1 MSNLGEFYFPIKRE
15 QLLEISTDNR
25 FVLNEDLV
33 ADEETEA
40 TLTGRLD
47 DLEMSLQSD
56 VNSIYSQDTFSHV
69 YRLMISFSKCS
80 QKLKLKILEIFSKFF
95 VKFTSNFEKFFE
107 NGIDYQQNNSKEWRN
122 IFKMYIFSIEWLT
135 ENILQFFKNKAKEIK
150 KGRRRQKG
158 LAPAKKQKEK
168 QTKKKK
174 LLEDNNQLSSDPEDA
189 NDPKELNGRINEK
202 LKIVLGCLENIC
214 LFPLKELFKNKII
227 DDEVIS
233 LMIKICFDI
242 LEIGTETKDTKNKA
256 LIFKILQSIISHFQS
271 NTDIQLV
278 MVRLTTKIV
287 NLIYNQE
294 DLVTPLSEFIV
305 QCLSGESNLNRMAID
320 IIQEVSKTVFED
332 NSMESQGL
340 RNVAKFLIF
349 LSERSSKIIYN
360 NITTLLQF
368 FDCGSY
374 IIRNA
379 IVEMM
384 GYVIVNFLCKL
395 DDVND
400 IEVRNNYNK
409 AKINFIDLLLKR
421 IYDKSP
427 FCRAK
432 VLQTFEKLCE
442 KNTIDIGTYLKLLI
456 EATGRLKDEKSI
468 VRKRAIS
475 LIGKII
481 SMYIIIYKCDHF
493 YNREEIKVMI
503 DLYRQK
509 IAEKEEKIKFLE
521 NDDKINPENAEQN
534 KAEKD
539 LLNEEIS
546 KNDELIDYFKSFY
559 EVLDNIDQVVPCVT
573 QLLSSRTVSD
583 VQESIDLF
591 LTLHHYRVESSEK
604 GIRKMLVL
612 IMKNETSIKKKVI
625 DAFSEIFFNDEKYTK
640 EIQAAQIIHFCSQLN
655 YSEYTCVDELL
666 KNLIE
671 HKQIHKDVFKEI
683 WKILIKNPK
692 NEIKNI
698 KAKDLNDLN
707 QKIKQIELES
717 ITAMRIINISSNYK
731 PEIIQINSDSYI
743 RKLTSILNVDKNEQI
758 NWTNV
763 KFGLEGLVK
772 IYQTNKDPTKNCLIA
787 IAKALVRTYGKAR
800 NDWFIAAK
808 EFIDTIFKLFPEPE
822 QMSQYLIIKLS
833 IPFFTTNDEE
843 QNKETKDKF
852 KTQNI
857 YPQAPSD
864 LSSSINGDYT
874 SNKAK
879 DNLNM
884 MTPLKLAQLIFVV
897 GHIALNMII
906 YGENLENKIKKKYS
920 QKEKD
925 KNRSSSKKKKKNDKE
940 DEKDKEKEKEFD
952 DINNIVGG
960 QEAEVDL
967 NISLIHKIIDE
978 DLLIKNLIAKFVP
991 IIITIAKSTLNCR
1004 SEELESNMLL
1014 YKSAIMSY
1022 CKLMLINQDFC
1033 KNNIHFIFDLLNND
1047 TIPSDLKLNVCL
1059 SFGDLVNR
1067 FPNIMISEVNK
1078 FFEGLHSPHKEVVKY
1093 TLTVISHL
1101 VLNDMLKMKGEVVDI
1116 CMLLDH
1122 KDPSI
1127 KTHVQIFFNE
1137 INNKGNNV
1145 IYNIIPKA
1153 LARLSNEFKSLE
1165 YSKFKTIAQTLLKY
1179 VDKEKHIEGLMDKLF
1194 VKLKN
1199 SQDILEWR
1207 NNTFVLSELNYNTE
1221 KILVK
1226 FLQSYSEIIDKN
1238 DDNIDVKEN
1247 LAKIFSKLEKIQN
1260 LSESVLANLKE
1271 CKEKIFKGE
1280 KFKVYNSKYKNH
1292 SNGSSNRTSK
1302 RGSKRSSRSSSQE
1315 RGALPPKRTHR
1326 QIDLDKIDEEI
1337 NEGIE
1342 ENEKLDMNVLADKRK
1357 KGNKKKN
1364 EDKKKDKSKDKKGKR
1379 KKRNKSKNSSE
1390 NESEEE
1396 DYDDDDEDY
1405 DENEG

>member
-1 MSNLGEFYFPIKRE
+1 MSDLGEFYFPIKRE

-25 FVLNEDLV
+25 FILSEDLV
-33 ADEETEA
+33 ADEETEMS
-40 TLTGRLD
+40 LTGRLD
-47 DLEMSLQSD
+47 ELEMAFQSE
-56 VNSIYSQDTFSHV
+56 VTSIYSQDTFSHV
-69 YRLMISFSKCS
+69 FRLMSSFAKCS
-80 QKLKLKILEIFSKFF
+80 SKLKMKILEILSKYFSKFA
-95 VKFTSNFEKFFE
+95 SHFEKFFD
-107 NGIDYQQNNSKEWRN
+107 NGLDFQQNNSKKWRN
-122 IFKMYIFSIEWLT
+122 VFKIFVFSIEWLT
-135 ENILQFFKNKAKEIK
+135 ENILIFYKNRAKEIK

-158 LAPAKKQKEK
+158 AVQPTKKAKEKNTKQKN
-168 QTKKKK
+168 K
-174 LLEDNNQLSSDPEDA
+174 LLEDNNQLSSDGEEA
-189 NDPKELNGRINEK
+189 ADPKEINGRINDK
-202 LKIVLGCLENIC
+202 LKHILSSLENIC
-214 LFPLKELFKNKII
+214 IQPLKELFKNKII
-227 DDEVIS
+227 EDECIS
-233 LMIKICFDI
+233 LMIKINFDA
-242 LEIGTETKDTKNKA
+242 LEIGTETKDTRNKA
-256 LIFKILQSIISHFQS
+256 LIFKVLQSIISHFQT
-271 NTDIQLV
+271 NTNIELV

-287 NLIYNQE
+287 NLIYAQE

-332 NSMESQGL
+332 NSMEGQGI

-368 FDCGSY
+368 FDCPSY
-374 IIRNA
+374 VIRNA

-384 GYVIVNFLCKL
+384 GHVIINFLCKL
-395 DDVND
+395 DDIND
-400 IEVRNNYNK
+400 IEVRNNYTK

-432 VLQTFEKLCE
+432 VLQTFERLCE
-442 KNTIDIGTYLKLLI
+442 KNTIDIGTYLKLLK
-456 EATGRLKDEKSI
+456 EATGRLRDEKSI

-475 LIGKII
+475 LVGRIIG
-481 SMYIIIYKCDHF
+481 MYIIIYKCDHF
-493 YNREEIKVMI
+493 YNRNEIKVMI
-503 DLYRQK
+503 DVYRQK
-509 IAEKEEKIKFLE
+509 IAEKEEKIKELD
-521 NDDKINPENAEQN
+521 NDDKINPDKIEQN

-539 LLNEEIS
+539 ALNEEIS
-546 KNDELIDYFKSFY
+546 KNDELIDYFNSFY
-559 EVLDNIDQVVPCVT
+559 EVLDNIDMVVPCVT

-583 VQESIDLF
+583 VIESIDLF

-612 IMKNETSIKKKVI
+612 IMKNENSIKKKVI
-625 DAFSEIFFNDEKYTK
+625 DAFSDIYFNNDKQTK
-640 EIQAAQIIHFCSQLN
+640 EIQAAGIIHFCSQLN

-692 NEIKNI
+692 NEMKNI
-698 KAKDLNDLN
+698 KAKDLADLN
-707 QKIKQIELES
+707 NKLKQIELES
-717 ITAMRIINISSNYK
+717 ITAMRIINMASNYK
-731 PEIIQINSDSYI
+731 PEIIRINSDSYI
-743 RKLTSILNVDKNEQI
+743 RKLMSILNVDKNEEI
-758 NWTNV
+758 NWSSV
-763 KFGLEGLVK
+763 KYGLEGLVK
-772 IYQTNKDPTKNCLIA
+772 IYQTNKDPTKNCLIS
-787 IAKALVRTYGKAR
+787 IAKALVRTYGNAH
-800 NDWFIAAK
+800 NDWFIACK

-833 IPFFTTNDEE
+833 MPFFISNEEE

-857 YPQAPSD
+857 FPQAPSD
-864 LSSSINGDYT
+864 LSSSINGDLT
-874 SNKAK
+874 PNKAK
-879 DNLNM
+879 DKDSINQ

-906 YGENLENKIKKKYS
+906 YGENLEATIKKKFS
-920 QKEKD
+920 QKERN
-925 KNRSSSKKKKKNDKE
+925 KNKSSKKKKKKNEDDEEAGENDE
-940 DEKDKEKEKEFD
+940 
-952 DINNIVGG
+952 INNIVGG

-978 DLLIKNLIAKFVP
+978 DLLVKNLISKYVP
-991 IIITIAKSTLNCR
+991 MISSIAKATLKCKA
-1004 SEELESNMLL
+1004 EDLEKNMLL

-1022 CKLMLINQDFC
+1022 CKLMLINSDFC
-1033 KNNIHFIFDLLNND
+1033 KNNINFIFDLLNND

-1078 FFEGLHSPHKEVVKY
+1078 FFEGLHSPHTDVVKY

-1127 KTHVQIFFNE
+1127 RTHVQTFFNE

-1165 YSKFKTIAQTLLKY
+1165 YSKFKTIAITLLKY

-1194 VKLKN
+1194 VKLRN
-1199 SQDILEWR
+1199 STDNLEWR
-1207 NNTFVLSELNYNTE
+1207 NNTFVLSELNYNSE
-1221 KILVK
+1221 KILIK
-1226 FLQSYSEIIDKN
+1226 FLQSYNDIRDKN
-1238 DDNIDVKEN
+1238 DDLPEVKEN
-1247 LAKIFSKLEKIQN
+1247 LAKIFSKLERIQN
-1260 LSESVLANLKE
+1260 LSEAVLNNLKE

-1280 KFKVYNSKYKNH
+1280 KYKVYNSKYK
-1292 SNGSSNRTSK
+1292 SNSVGSSQRSSRN
-1302 RGSKRSSRSSSQE
+1302 GSKRSSRSGSQE
-1315 RGALPPKRTHR
+1315 RNGPAKRTHK
-1326 QIDLDKIDEEI
+1326 QIDLAKIDEEI

-1342 ENEKLDMNVLADKRK
+1342 DNEKQNNMNVLA
-1357 KGNKKKN
+1357 NKKKGGKKKSS
-1364 EDKKKDKSKDKKGKR
+1364 DKKKNTKNKPKK
-1379 KKRNKSKNSSE
+1379 KKRNKSKNSS
-1390 NESEEE
+1390 SSSS
-1396 DYDDDDEDY
+1396 DEDY
-1405 DENEG
+1405 DGNE

>member
-1 MSNLGEFYFPIKRE
+1 LSDLGEFYFPIKRE
-15 QLLEISTDNR
+15 QLLEPANDSR
-25 FVLNEDLV
+25 FCLNQDLV

-40 TLTGRLD
+40 TLCGRLD
-47 DLEMSLQSD
+47 DLESYLRNDVTSLY
-56 VNSIYSQDTFSHV
+56 NEDTFSHV
-69 YRLMISFSKCS
+69 YRLMSSFSKCS
-80 QKLKLKILEIFSKFF
+80 QKLRTKILDILSKYFT
-95 VKFTSNFEKFFE
+95 KFTVNLEKFFD
-107 NGIDYQQNNSKEWRN
+107 NGIDFQQNNSKKWRN
-122 IFKMYIFSIEWLT
+122 NFKMYLFSIDWLT
-135 ENILQFFKNKAKEIK
+135 ENILAIYKNRAKEIK

-158 LAPAKKQKEK
+158 GAPQAKKPKEK
-168 QTKKKK
+168 GGKQKKK
-174 LLEDNNQLSSDPEDA
+174 LLDENDQLNSDNEEE
-189 NDPKELNGRINEK
+189 DPKELNGKVNEK
-202 LKIVLGCLENIC
+202 LRLILNCLENFC
-214 LFPLKELFKNKII
+214 HFNLKELFKNKTV
-227 DDEVIS
+227 DDEIVS
-233 LMIKICFDI
+233 LMIKITFDI
-242 LEIGTETKDTKNKA
+242 LEIATETKDTKNKPI
-256 LIFKILQSIISHFQS
+256 IFKLLQNIISNFQS

-287 NLIYNQE
+287 NLIYSQE
-294 DLVTPLSEFIV
+294 DLVVPLSEFIV
-305 QCLSGESNLNRMAID
+305 QCLTGESNLNRMAID
-320 IIQEVSKTVFED
+320 IIQEVAKTVFED
-332 NSMESQGL
+332 SSIEGQGMK
-340 RNVAKFLIF
+340 NVARFLTF
-349 LSERSSKIIYN
+349 LSERSSKIIYI

-384 GYVIVNFLCKL
+384 GNVIINFLCRL
-395 DDVND
+395 DDIND
-400 IEVRNNYNK
+400 VEVRNNYNK

-427 FCRAK
+427 YCRAK

-456 EATGRLKDEKSI
+456 EATGRLRDEKSI

-493 YNREEIKVMI
+493 YNRNEIKVMI
-503 DLYRQK
+503 DVYRQK
-509 IAEKEEKIKFLE
+509 IAEKEEKIKMLE
-521 NDDKINPENAEQN
+521 REEANNPENKDQH
-534 KAEKD
+534 KVEKD
-539 LLNEEIS
+539 ILNEEIS

-573 QLLSSRTVSD
+573 SLLSSRTVSD

-612 IMKNETSIKKKVI
+612 IMKNENSIKKKVI
-625 DAFSEIFFNDEKYTK
+625 DAFSDIYFNDEKFTK
-640 EIQAAQIIHFCSQLN
+640 EQQAAGIIQFCSQLN
-655 YSEYTCVDELL
+655 YSEFTCVEMLF
-666 KNLIE
+666 KNLI
-671 HKQIHKDVFKEI
+671 HQKRVHKDIFKEI

-692 NEIKNI
+692 NELKNI

-707 QKIKQIELES
+707 AKIKQIELES
-717 ITAMRIINISSNYK
+717 ITAMRIINIASNYK
-731 PEIIQINSDSYI
+731 PEIIRINSDSYI
-743 RKLTSILNVDKNEQI
+743 RKLTAILNVDKNEDI
-758 NWTNV
+758 NWSSV

-772 IYQTNKDPTKNCLIA
+772 IYLTNKDPTKHCLIQ
-787 IAKALVRTYGKAR
+787 ISKALVRAYGNAK

-808 EFIDTIFKLFPEPE
+808 EFVDTIFKLFTEPE

-833 IPFFTTNDEE
+833 LPFFTTDDEE

-852 KTQNI
+852 KTHNI
-857 YPQAPSD
+857 YPHAPSD
-864 LSSSINGDYT
+864 LSSSVNGDVPEK
-874 SNKAK
+874 NK
-879 DNLNM
+879 DNSLGS
-884 MTPLKLAQLIFVV
+884 MTPLRLAQLIFVV

-906 YGENLENKIKKKYS
+906 YGENLEATVKKKFA
-920 QKEKD
+920 QKENS
-925 KNRSSSKKKKKNDKE
+925 KNKNANANAQKKKKKVVNNNNK
-940 DEKDKEKEKEFD
+940 DEEEKEKENEND
-952 DINNIVGG
+952 EINNIVGG

-978 DLLIKNLIAKFVP
+978 DLLVKNLIAKYVP
-991 IIITIAKSTLNCR
+991 IITTIAKSTLKCK
-1004 SEELESNMLL
+1004 SEELEKNLLL

-1022 CKLMLINQDFC
+1022 CKLMLINQEFC
-1033 KNNIHFIFDLLNND
+1033 KNNIGFIFDLLNND
-1047 TIPSDLKLNVCL
+1047 GIPSDLKLNVCL

-1067 FPNIMISEVNK
+1067 FPNIMITEVNK
-1078 FFEGLHSPHKEVVKY
+1078 FFDGLHSPHKDVVKY

-1127 KTHVQIFFNE
+1127 RTHVQTFFNE

-1165 YSKFKTIAQTLLKY
+1165 YSKFKTIAITLLKY

-1199 SQDILEWR
+1199 STDSIEWR

-1221 KILVK
+1221 KTLVK
-1226 FLQSYSEIIDKN
+1226 FLQSYSEIINKS
-1238 DDNIDVKEN
+1238 DDSQEVKEN

-1260 LSESVLANLKE
+1260 LPDNVLNNMKE
-1271 CKEKIFKGE
+1271 CKKKIFKGE
-1280 KFKVYNSKYKNH
+1280 KFSYNSKYK
-1292 SNGSSNRTSK
+1292 SNSPGSSPNSSK
-1302 RGSKRSSRSSSQE
+1302 NSSRNESPE
-1315 RGALPPKRTHR
+1315 KILPKRTHK
-1326 QIDLDKIDEEI
+1326 QMAGDEDNEDDKKKKGSKNKD
-1337 NEGIE
+1337 NKKKKG
-1342 ENEKLDMNVLADKRK
+1342 KKGGKKKKRK
-1357 KGNKKKN
+1357 KTKDSSDDT
-1364 EDKKKDKSKDKKGKR
+1364 EDEVS
-1379 KKRNKSKNSSE
+1379 
-1390 NESEEE
+1390 
-1396 DYDDDDEDY
+1396 Y
-1405 DENEG
+1405 DESDD

>member
-1 MSNLGEFYFPIKRE
+1 MSDLGEFYFPIKRE

-25 FVLNEDLV
+25 FVLNEELV

-40 TLTGRLD
+40 TLSGRLD
-47 DLEMSLQSD
+47 ELEISLEND
-56 VNSIYSQDTFSHV
+56 VNSLYDQDTFAHL
-69 YRLMISFSKCS
+69 YRLMTSFSKCS
-80 QKLKLKILEIFSKFF
+80 QKLKIKILDILSKYFSKF
-95 VKFTSNFEKFFE
+95 TTNFEKFFE
-107 NGIDYQQNNSKEWRN
+107 NGIDYQQNNSKKWRN
-122 IFKMYIFSIEWLT
+122 VYKIYLFSVDWLT
-135 ENILQFFKNKAKEIK
+135 ENILHYYKNRAKEIK
-150 KGRRRQKG
+150 RGRRRQKG
-158 LAPAKKQKEK
+158 LAPGKKQKEK
-168 QTKKKK
+168 NTKQKKK
-174 LLEDNNQLSSDPEDA
+174 LLEDNQLSSDAEDVS
-189 NDPKELNGRINEK
+189 DPKEYNNRVNDK
-202 LKIVLGCLENIC
+202 LKLILTCLENIC

-227 DDEVIS
+227 EDEVIS
-233 LMIKICFDI
+233 IMIKICFDI
-242 LEIGTETKDTKNKA
+242 LETATETKDTRNKI
-256 LIFKILQSIISHFQS
+256 LIFQVLQSIISHFQS
-271 NTDIQLV
+271 NTNIQVVLIK
-278 MVRLTTKIV
+278 LTATIV
-287 NLIYNQE
+287 NLIYGQE

-332 NSMESQGL
+332 NSIESQGL

-384 GYVIVNFLCKL
+384 GFVIINFLCKL
-395 DDVND
+395 DDIND
-400 IEVRNNYNK
+400 VEVRNNYNK

-427 FCRAK
+427 YCRAK

-475 LIGKII
+475 LIDKII

-493 YNREEIKVMI
+493 YNRDEIKVMI
-503 DLYRQK
+503 DVYRQK

-521 NDDKINPENAEQN
+521 KDDKLNPENKEQN

-539 LLNEEIS
+539 ILNEEIS

-612 IMKNETSIKKKVI
+612 IMKNENSIKKKVI
-625 DAFSEIFFNDEKYTK
+625 DAFSEIYFNDEKYTK
-640 EIQAAQIIHFCSQLN
+640 EIQAAGIIHFCSQLN
-655 YSEYTCVDELL
+655 YSEYTCVDELF
-666 KNLIE
+666 KNLLE
-671 HKQIHKDVFKEI
+671 QKRIHKDVFKEI

-698 KAKDLNDLN
+698 NAKDLSDLKA
-707 QKIKQIELES
+707 KIKQIELES
-717 ITAMRIINISSNYK
+717 ITAMRIINIASNYK
-731 PEIIQINSDSYI
+731 PEIIRINSDSYI
-743 RKLTSILNVDKNEQI
+743 KKLNSILNVENNQQI
-758 NWTNV
+758 NWSNV

-772 IYQTNKDPTKNCLIA
+772 IYQTNKDPTKNCLIQ
-787 IAKALVRTYGKAR
+787 IAKSLVRTYGKAN

-808 EFIDTIFKLFPEPE
+808 EFIDTIFKLFTEPE

-833 IPFFTTNDEE
+833 MPFFATNDEE

-864 LSSSINGDYT
+864 LSSSINGEYT
-874 SNKAK
+874 PNKV
-879 DNLNM
+879 NLSFNT

-906 YGENLENKIKKKYS
+906 YGENLEATIKKKFN
-920 QKEKD
+920 QKEKS
-925 KNRSSSKKKKKNDKE
+925 KSTSSNKKKNNKDNKDNE
-940 DEKDKEKEKEFD
+940 DNEKD

-967 NISLIHKIIDE
+967 SISLIHKIIDE
-978 DLLIKNLIAKFVP
+978 DLLVNNLISKYVP
-991 IIITIAKSTLNCR
+991 MITTIAKATLKCK
-1004 SEELESNMLL
+1004 SEELESNILL

-1022 CKLMLINQDFC
+1022 CKLMLINPDFC
-1033 KNNIHFIFDLLNND
+1033 KNNISFIFDLLNND
-1047 TIPSDLKLNVCL
+1047 EIPSDLKLNVCL

-1067 FPNIMISEVNK
+1067 FPNIMITEVNK

-1101 VLNDMLKMKGEVVDI
+1101 VLNDMLKLKGEVVDI

-1127 KTHVQIFFNE
+1127 RIHVQTFFNE

-1153 LARLSNEFKSLE
+1153 LARLSNEFKSLD
-1165 YSKFKTIAQTLLKY
+1165 YAKFKTIAITLLKY

-1199 SQDILEWR
+1199 STDIVEWR

-1221 KILVK
+1221 KILIK
-1226 FLQSYSEIIDKN
+1226 FLQSYSEIKDKN
-1238 DDNIDVKEN
+1238 DDNQDVKEN
-1247 LAKIFSKLEKIQN
+1247 LAKIFMKLEKIQN
-1260 LSESVLANLKE
+1260 LSENALSNLKE
-1271 CKEKIFKGE
+1271 AKEKIFKGE
-1280 KFKVYNSKYKNH
+1280 KFKVYNSKYK
-1292 SNGSSNRTSK
+1292 SNSKGSSSRSSRN
-1302 RGSKRSSRSSSQE
+1302 GSKRSSRSNSQE
-1315 RGALPPKRTHR
+1315 RGVLPKRTHR
-1326 QIDLDKIDEEI
+1326 QIDLAKIDEEI

-1342 ENEKLDMNVLADKRK
+1342 ENERIDMNMLAERK
-1357 KGNKKKN
+1357 KGKIKKRV
-1364 EDKKKDKSKDKKGKR
+1364 EDKKQVKSKEKKPKK
-1379 KKRNKSKNSSE
+1379 KKRNKSKNSSDMD
-1390 NESEEE
+1390 SE
-1396 DYDDDDEDY
+1396 DDEDY
-1405 DENEG
+1405 DGSED

>member
-1 MSNLGEFYFPIKRE
+1 MSDLGEFYFPIKRE
-15 QLLEISTDNR
+15 QLLEVSSDNR

-40 TLTGRLD
+40 TLGTRFD
-47 DLEMSLQSD
+47 DLEMNFQSD
-56 VNSIYSQDTFSHV
+56 VNSIYSQDTFAHV

-80 QKLKLKILEIFSKFF
+80 TKLKLKILDLFTKYFT
-95 VKFTSNFEKFFE
+95 KFTANFEKFFE
-107 NGIDYQQNNSKEWRN
+107 NGLDFQQNNSRKWRN

-135 ENILQFFKNKAKEIK
+135 ENLVMFFKNRTKEIK
-150 KGRRRQKG
+150 KVRRRQKG
-158 LAPAKKQKEK
+158 MAPNDKKKKEK
-168 QTKKKK
+168 ATKKKK
-174 LLEDNNQLSSDPEDA
+174 LLEENQLNSDNEDTA
-189 NDPKELNGRINEK
+189 DPKELSGRINDK
-202 LKIVLGCLENIC
+202 LKIILVCLENIC
-214 LFPLKELFKNKII
+214 LFPLKELFKNKLIE
-227 DDEVIS
+227 DEAIS

-242 LEIGTETKDTKNKA
+242 LEIGTEARDSKNKEK
-256 LIFKILQSIISHFQS
+256 IFKALQSIISHFQT

-287 NLIYNQE
+287 NLIYNQD

-332 NSMESQGL
+332 TSMEGQGL
-340 RNVAKFLIF
+340 KNVAKFLIY
-349 LSERSSKIIYN
+349 LSERASKIIYN

-384 GYVIVNFLCKL
+384 GHVIVNFLCKL
-395 DDVND
+395 DDIND
-400 IEVRNNYNK
+400 VEIRNNYNK
-409 AKINFIDLLLKR
+409 AKVYFIDLLLKR

-432 VLQTFEKLCE
+432 VLFTFEKLCE
-442 KNTIDIGTYLKLLI
+442 KNAIDISTYLKLLV
-456 EATGRLKDEKSI
+456 EATGRLRDEKSM

-475 LIGKII
+475 LIDKII
-481 SMYIIIYKCDHF
+481 HMYIIIYKCDHF
-493 YNREEIKVMI
+493 YNRDEIKKMI
-503 DLYRQK
+503 DIYRGK

-521 NDDKINPENAEQN
+521 NDDKINPTNQEQN
-534 KAEKD
+534 KVEKD
-539 LLNEEIS
+539 LLNDEIA

-573 QLLSSRTVSD
+573 QLLNSRTSSD

-591 LTLHHYRVESSEK
+591 LTLHNYRVESSEK

-612 IMKNETSIKKKVI
+612 IMKNENAIKKKVI
-625 DAFSEIFFNDEKYTK
+625 DAFTEIYFNNDKFTK
-640 EIQAAQIIHFCSQLN
+640 EIQAAKIIHFCSQLN
-655 YSEYTCVDELL
+655 YSEYTCVDQVF

-671 HKQIHKDVFKEI
+671 HKQINKDVFKEI

-698 KAKDLNDLN
+698 KANDLNELN
-707 QKIKQIELES
+707 QKIRQIELES
-717 ITAMRIINISSNYK
+717 ITAMRIINIASNYK
-731 PEIIQINSDSYI
+731 PEIIRINSDAYI
-743 RKLTSILNVDKNEQI
+743 RKLISILSVEKNEEI
-758 NWTNV
+758 NWQSV

-772 IYQTNKDPTKNCLIA
+772 IYQTNKDPTKNCLIS
-787 IAKALVRTYGKAR
+787 IAKALVRTYGNAK

-833 IPFFTTNDEE
+833 MPFFATNDEE

-857 YPQAPSD
+857 FPQAPSD
-864 LSSSINGDYT
+864 LSSSVNGDVT
-874 SNKAK
+874 PNKPK
-879 DNLNM
+879 DNTINM

-906 YGENLENKIKKKYS
+906 YGENLEATIKKKFT
-920 QKEKD
+920 QKERNKA
-925 KNRSSSKKKKKNDKE
+925 KSSSKKKKKAE
-940 DEKDKEKEKEFD
+940 EEKDNENDE
-952 DINNIVGG
+952 INNIVGG

-978 DLLIKNLIAKFVP
+978 DLLVKNLIAKYVP
-991 IIITIAKSTLNCR
+991 IITTIAKSTLKCK

-1033 KNNIHFIFDLLNND
+1033 KNNISFIFDLLNND

-1067 FPNIMISEVNK
+1067 FPNIMITEVNK
-1078 FFEGLHSPHKEVVKY
+1078 FFDGLHSPHKEVVKY

-1127 KTHVQIFFNE
+1127 RNHVQTFFNE

-1165 YSKFKTIAQTLLKY
+1165 YSKFKTIAITLLKY

-1194 VKLKN
+1194 AKLKSSTDN
-1199 SQDILEWR
+1199 LEWR
-1207 NNTFVLSELNYNTE
+1207 NDTFVLSELNYNTE
-1221 KILVK
+1221 KTLAK

-1238 DDNIDVKEN
+1238 DDNQEVKEN
-1247 LAKIFSKLEKIQN
+1247 LAKIFGKLERIQN
-1260 LSESVLANLKE
+1260 LSDSVLANLKD
-1271 CKEKIFKGE
+1271 CKEKLFKGE
-1280 KFKVYNSKYKNH
+1280 KFKFHNSKYKSN
-1292 SNGSSNRTSK
+1292 SNGSSNRSSK
-1302 RGSKRSSRSSSQE
+1302 HGSKKSSRSGSQE
-1315 RGALPPKRTHR
+1315 RNLPPKRSHR
-1326 QIDLDKIDEEI
+1326 QIDLAKIDEEI
-1337 NEGIE
+1337 NEGME
-1342 ENEKLDMNVLADKRK
+1342 ENEK
-1357 KGNKKKN
+1357 N
-1364 EDKKKDKSKDKKGKR
+1364 EANADKKKKKKTKSKDKKGK
-1379 KKRNKSKNSSE
+1379 KKKKKESSD
-1390 NESEEE
+1390 ESEDSNDIEYDEE
-1396 DYDDDDEDY
+1396 D
-1405 DENEG
+1405 

>member
-1 MSNLGEFYFPIKRE
+1 MSDLGEFYFPIKRE

-25 FVLNEDLV
+25 FILSEDLV
-33 ADEETEA
+33 ADEETEMS
-40 TLTGRLD
+40 LTGRLD
-47 DLEMSLQSD
+47 ELEMAFQSE
-56 VNSIYSQDTFSHV
+56 VTSIYSQDTFSHV
-69 YRLMISFSKCS
+69 FRLMSSFAKCS
-80 QKLKLKILEIFSKFF
+80 SKLKMKILEILSKYFSKFA
-95 VKFTSNFEKFFE
+95 SHFEKFFD
-107 NGIDYQQNNSKEWRN
+107 NGLDFQQNNSKKWRN
-122 IFKMYIFSIEWLT
+122 VFKIFVFSIEWLT
-135 ENILQFFKNKAKEIK
+135 ENILIFYKNRAKEIK

-158 LAPAKKQKEK
+158 AVQPTKKAKEKNTKQKN
-168 QTKKKK
+168 K
-174 LLEDNNQLSSDPEDA
+174 LLEDNNQLSSDGEEA
-189 NDPKELNGRINEK
+189 ADPKEINGRINDK
-202 LKIVLGCLENIC
+202 LKHILSSLENIC
-214 LFPLKELFKNKII
+214 IQPLKELFKNKII
-227 DDEVIS
+227 EDECIS
-233 LMIKICFDI
+233 LMIKINFDA
-242 LEIGTETKDTKNKA
+242 LEIGTETKDTRNKA
-256 LIFKILQSIISHFQS
+256 LIFKVLQSIISHFQT
-271 NTDIQLV
+271 NTNIELV

-287 NLIYNQE
+287 NLIYAQE

-332 NSMESQGL
+332 NSMEGQGI

-368 FDCGSY
+368 FDCPSY
-374 IIRNA
+374 VIRNA

-384 GYVIVNFLCKL
+384 GHVIVNFLCKL
-395 DDVND
+395 DDIND
-400 IEVRNNYNK
+400 IEVRNNYTK

-432 VLQTFEKLCE
+432 VLQTFERLCE
-442 KNTIDIGTYLKLLI
+442 KNTIDIGTYLKLLK
-456 EATGRLKDEKSI
+456 EATGRLRDEKSI

-475 LIGKII
+475 LVGRIIG
-481 SMYIIIYKCDHF
+481 MYIIIYKCDHF
-493 YNREEIKVMI
+493 YNRNEIKVMI
-503 DLYRQK
+503 DVYRQK
-509 IAEKEEKIKFLE
+509 IAEKEEKIKELD
-521 NDDKINPENAEQN
+521 NDDKINPDKIEQN

-539 LLNEEIS
+539 ALNEEIS
-546 KNDELIDYFKSFY
+546 KNDELIDYFNSFY
-559 EVLDNIDQVVPCVT
+559 EVLDNIDMVVPCVT

-583 VQESIDLF
+583 VIESIDLF

-612 IMKNETSIKKKVI
+612 IMKNENSIKKKVI
-625 DAFSEIFFNDEKYTK
+625 DAFSDIYFNNDKQTK
-640 EIQAAQIIHFCSQLN
+640 EIQAAGIIHFCSQLN

-692 NEIKNI
+692 NEMKNI
-698 KAKDLNDLN
+698 KAKDLADLN
-707 QKIKQIELES
+707 NKLKQIELES
-717 ITAMRIINISSNYK
+717 ITAMRIINMASNYK
-731 PEIIQINSDSYI
+731 PEIIRINSDSYI
-743 RKLTSILNVDKNEQI
+743 RKLMSILNVDKNEEI
-758 NWTNV
+758 NWSSV
-763 KFGLEGLVK
+763 KYGLEGLVK
-772 IYQTNKDPTKNCLIA
+772 IYQTNKDPTKNCLIS
-787 IAKALVRTYGKAR
+787 IAKALVRTYGNAH
-800 NDWFIAAK
+800 NDWFIACK

-833 IPFFTTNDEE
+833 MPFFISNEEE

-857 YPQAPSD
+857 FPQAPSD
-864 LSSSINGDYT
+864 LSSSINGDLT
-874 SNKAK
+874 PNKAK
-879 DNLNM
+879 DKDSINQ

-906 YGENLENKIKKKYS
+906 YGENLEATIKKKFS
-920 QKEKD
+920 QKERN
-925 KNRSSSKKKKKNDKE
+925 KNKSSKKKKKKNEDDEEAGENDE
-940 DEKDKEKEKEFD
+940 
-952 DINNIVGG
+952 INNIVGG

-978 DLLIKNLIAKFVP
+978 DLLVKNLISKYVP
-991 IIITIAKSTLNCR
+991 MISSIAKATLKCKA
-1004 SEELESNMLL
+1004 EDLEKNMLL

-1022 CKLMLINQDFC
+1022 CKLMLINSDFC
-1033 KNNIHFIFDLLNND
+1033 KNNINFIFDLLNND

-1078 FFEGLHSPHKEVVKY
+1078 FFEGLHSPHTDVVKY

-1127 KTHVQIFFNE
+1127 RTHVQTFFNE

-1165 YSKFKTIAQTLLKY
+1165 YSKFKTIAITLLKY

-1194 VKLKN
+1194 VKLRN
-1199 SQDILEWR
+1199 STDNLEWR
-1207 NNTFVLSELNYNTE
+1207 NNTFVLSELNYNSE
-1221 KILVK
+1221 KILIK
-1226 FLQSYSEIIDKN
+1226 FLQSYNDIRDKN
-1238 DDNIDVKEN
+1238 DDLPEVKEN
-1247 LAKIFSKLEKIQN
+1247 LAKIFSKLERIQN
-1260 LSESVLANLKE
+1260 LSEAVLNNLKE

-1280 KFKVYNSKYKNH
+1280 KYKVYNSKYK
-1292 SNGSSNRTSK
+1292 SNSVGSSQRSSRN
-1302 RGSKRSSRSSSQE
+1302 GSKRSSRSGSQE
-1315 RGALPPKRTHR
+1315 RNGPAKRTHK
-1326 QIDLDKIDEEI
+1326 QIDLAKIDEEI

-1342 ENEKLDMNVLADKRK
+1342 DNEKQNNMNVLA
-1357 KGNKKKN
+1357 NKKKGGKKKSS
-1364 EDKKKDKSKDKKGKR
+1364 DKKKNTKNKPKK
-1379 KKRNKSKNSSE
+1379 KKRNKSKNSS
-1390 NESEEE
+1390 SSSS
-1396 DYDDDDEDY
+1396 DEDY
-1405 DENEG
+1405 DGND

>member
-1 MSNLGEFYFPIKRE
+1 MSDLGEFYFPIKRE

-25 FVLNEDLV
+25 FVLNEELV

-40 TLTGRLD
+40 TLSGRLD
-47 DLEMSLQSD
+47 DLEMSFQND
-56 VNSIYSQDTFSHV
+56 INSIYSQDTFSHV

-80 QKLKLKILEIFSKFF
+80 QKLKLKILDIFSKYFS
-95 VKFTSNFEKFFE
+95 KFTSSFEKFFD
-107 NGIDYQQNNSKEWRN
+107 NGIEYQQNNSKQWRN
-122 IFKMYIFSIEWLT
+122 TYKIYIFSMDWLT
-135 ENILQFFKNKAKEIK
+135 ENVLVFYKNKAKEIK

-158 LAPAKKQKEK
+158 VGAKKRDKTTK
-168 QTKKKK
+168 QKKK
-174 LLEDNNQLSSDPEDA
+174 LLEDNNQLSSDAEDA
-189 NDPKELNGRINEK
+189 SDPKELNNRINEK
-202 LKIVLGCLENIC
+202 LKIILNCLENIC

-242 LEIGTETKDTKNKA
+242 LEIGTETKDSKNKA
-256 LIFKILQSIISHFQS
+256 SIFKVLQSVISHFQS

-340 RNVAKFLIF
+340 RNVAKFLTF

-384 GYVIVNFLCKL
+384 GNVIINFLCKL
-395 DDVND
+395 DDIEDV
-400 IEVRNNYNK
+400 EVRNNYNK

-442 KNTIDIGTYLKLLI
+442 KNTIDINTYLKLLV
-456 EATGRLKDEKSI
+456 EATGRLKDEKSM

-475 LIGKII
+475 LIDRII

-503 DLYRQK
+503 DVYRQK

-521 NDDKINPENAEQN
+521 NDDKINPENSEQN
-534 KAEKD
+534 KIEKD

-573 QLLSSRTVSD
+573 QLLNSRSISD
-583 VQESIDLF
+583 VQQSIDLF
-591 LTLHHYRVESSEK
+591 LTLHNYRIESSEK

-612 IMKNETSIKKKVI
+612 IMKNENSIKKKVI
-625 DAFSEIFFNDEKYTK
+625 DAFSDIFFNDDKYTK
-640 EIQAAQIIHFCSQLN
+640 EIQAAGLIHFCSQLN

-666 KNLIE
+666 KNLLE
-671 HKQIHKDVFKEI
+671 HKEIHKDVFKEI
-683 WKILIKNPK
+683 WKILIKNSK

-698 KAKDLNDLN
+698 KAKDINDLN

-717 ITAMRIINISSNYK
+717 ITAMRIINIASNYK
-731 PEIIQINSDSYI
+731 PEIIRINSDSYI
-743 RKLTSILNVDKNEQI
+743 KKLMSILQVEKNEEI
-758 NWTNV
+758 NWQSV
-763 KFGLEGLVK
+763 KYGLEGLVK
-772 IYQTNKDPTKNCLIA
+772 IYQTNKDPTKTCLIA
-787 IAKALVRTYGKAR
+787 IAKALVRTYGRAK

-833 IPFFTTNDEE
+833 MPFFASNDEE
-843 QNKETKDKF
+843 QNNETKDKF
-852 KTQNI
+852 RTQNI
-857 YPQAPSD
+857 YPQAPSE
-864 LSSSINGDYT
+864 LSSSLNGDYT
-874 SNKAK
+874 PNKSKDSNI
-879 DNLNM
+879 NM

-906 YGENLENKIKKKYS
+906 YGENLEATIKKKFS
-920 QKEKD
+920 QKEN
-925 KNRSSSKKKKKNDKE
+925 KNNKTSSKKKKNKNNE
-940 DEKDKEKEKEFD
+940 EEKDNEKENEEL
-952 DINNIVGG
+952 NNIVGG
-960 QEAEVDL
+960 KEAEIDL

-978 DLLIKNLIAKFVP
+978 DLLVKHLIAKYVP
-991 IIITIAKSTLNCR
+991 IIKTIAITTLKCR
-1004 SEELESNMLL
+1004 AEELESNMLL

-1033 KNNIHFIFDLLNND
+1033 KNNIQFIFDLLNND
-1047 TIPSDLKLNVCL
+1047 IIPSDLKLNVCL

-1067 FPNIMISEVNK
+1067 FPNIMISEVSK

-1127 KTHVQIFFNE
+1127 RSHVQTFFNE

-1153 LARLSNEFKSLE
+1153 LARLSNEFKSLD
-1165 YSKFKTIAQTLLKY
+1165 YSKFKTIANTLLKY

-1199 SQDILEWR
+1199 STDNLEWR

-1238 DDNIDVKEN
+1238 DDNPEVKEN
-1247 LAKIFSKLEKIQN
+1247 LAKIFSKLERIPN

-1280 KFKVYNSKYKNH
+1280 KFKVYNSKYK
-1292 SNGSSNRTSK
+1292 SNSIGSSNKTSK

-1315 RGALPPKRTHR
+1315 RNMPAKRTHR
-1326 QIDLDKIDEEI
+1326 QIDLAKIDEEI
-1337 NEGIE
+1337 NEGME
-1342 ENEKLDMNVLADKRK
+1342 ENEKGEMKVLADKRR
-1357 KGNKKKN
+1357 NKKKP
-1364 EDKKKDKSKDKKGKR
+1364 EDKKKTKSKDKKGNK
-1379 KKRNKSKNSSE
+1379 KKRNKSKNSSDM
-1390 NESEEE
+1390 ESEE
-1396 DYDDDDEDY
+1396 YDDDDDDY
-1405 DENEG
+1405 DGIEE

>member
-1 MSNLGEFYFPIKRE
+1 MSDLGEFYFPIKRE

-25 FVLNEDLV
+25 FILSEDLV
-33 ADEETEA
+33 ADEETEMS
-40 TLTGRLD
+40 LTGRLD
-47 DLEMSLQSD
+47 ELEMAFQSE
-56 VNSIYSQDTFSHV
+56 VTSIYSQDTFSHV
-69 YRLMISFSKCS
+69 FRLMSSFAKCS
-80 QKLKLKILEIFSKFF
+80 SKLKMKILEILSKYFSKFA
-95 VKFTSNFEKFFE
+95 SHFEKFFD
-107 NGIDYQQNNSKEWRN
+107 NGLDFQQNNSKKWRN
-122 IFKMYIFSIEWLT
+122 VFKIFVFSIEWLT
-135 ENILQFFKNKAKEIK
+135 ENILIFYKNRAKEIK

-158 LAPAKKQKEK
+158 AVQPTKKAKEKSTKQKN
-168 QTKKKK
+168 K
-174 LLEDNNQLSSDPEDA
+174 LLEDNNQLSSDGEEA
-189 NDPKELNGRINEK
+189 ADPKEINGRINDK
-202 LKIVLGCLENIC
+202 LKHILSSLENIC
-214 LFPLKELFKNKII
+214 IQPLKELFKNKII
-227 DDEVIS
+227 EDECIS
-233 LMIKICFDI
+233 LMIKINFDA
-242 LEIGTETKDTKNKA
+242 LEIGTETKDTRNKA
-256 LIFKILQSIISHFQS
+256 LIFKVLQSIISHFQT
-271 NTDIQLV
+271 NTNIELV

-287 NLIYNQE
+287 NLIYAQE

-332 NSMESQGL
+332 NSMEGQGI

-368 FDCGSY
+368 FDCPSY
-374 IIRNA
+374 VIRNA

-384 GYVIVNFLCKL
+384 GHVIVNFLCKL
-395 DDVND
+395 DDIND
-400 IEVRNNYNK
+400 IEVRNNYTK

-432 VLQTFEKLCE
+432 VLQTFERLCE
-442 KNTIDIGTYLKLLI
+442 KNTIDIGTYLKLLK
-456 EATGRLKDEKSI
+456 EATGRLRDEKSI

-475 LIGKII
+475 LVGRIIG
-481 SMYIIIYKCDHF
+481 MYIIIYKCDHF
-493 YNREEIKVMI
+493 YNRNEIKVMI
-503 DLYRQK
+503 DVYRQK
-509 IAEKEEKIKFLE
+509 IAEKEEKIKELD
-521 NDDKINPENAEQN
+521 NDDKINPDKIEQN

-539 LLNEEIS
+539 ALNEEIS
-546 KNDELIDYFKSFY
+546 KNDELIDYFNSFY
-559 EVLDNIDQVVPCVT
+559 EVLDNIDMVVPCVT

-583 VQESIDLF
+583 VIESIDLF

-612 IMKNETSIKKKVI
+612 IMKNENSIKKKVI
-625 DAFSEIFFNDEKYTK
+625 DAFSDIYFNNDKQTK
-640 EIQAAQIIHFCSQLN
+640 EIQAAGIIHFCSQLN

-692 NEIKNI
+692 NEMKNI
-698 KAKDLNDLN
+698 KAKDLADLN
-707 QKIKQIELES
+707 NKLKQIELES
-717 ITAMRIINISSNYK
+717 ITAMRIINMASNYK
-731 PEIIQINSDSYI
+731 PEIIRINSDSYI
-743 RKLTSILNVDKNEQI
+743 RKLMSILNVDKNEEI
-758 NWTNV
+758 NWSSV
-763 KFGLEGLVK
+763 KYGLEGLVK
-772 IYQTNKDPTKNCLIA
+772 IYQTNKDPTKNCLIS
-787 IAKALVRTYGKAR
+787 IAKALVRTYGNAH
-800 NDWFIAAK
+800 NDWFIACK

-833 IPFFTTNDEE
+833 MPFFISNEEE

-857 YPQAPSD
+857 FPQAPSD
-864 LSSSINGDYT
+864 LSSSINGDLT
-874 SNKAK
+874 PNKAK
-879 DNLNM
+879 DKDSINQ

-906 YGENLENKIKKKYS
+906 YGENLEATIKKKFS
-920 QKEKD
+920 QKERN
-925 KNRSSSKKKKKNDKE
+925 KNKSSKKKKKKNEDDEEAGENDE
-940 DEKDKEKEKEFD
+940 
-952 DINNIVGG
+952 INNIVGG

-978 DLLIKNLIAKFVP
+978 DLLVKNLISKYVP
-991 IIITIAKSTLNCR
+991 MISSIAKATLKCKA
-1004 SEELESNMLL
+1004 EDLEKNMLL

-1022 CKLMLINQDFC
+1022 CKLMLINSDFC
-1033 KNNIHFIFDLLNND
+1033 KNNINFIFDLLNND

-1078 FFEGLHSPHKEVVKY
+1078 FFEGLHSPHTDVVKY

-1127 KTHVQIFFNE
+1127 RTHVQTFFNE

-1165 YSKFKTIAQTLLKY
+1165 YSKFKTIAITLLKY

-1194 VKLKN
+1194 VKLRN
-1199 SQDILEWR
+1199 STDNLEWR
-1207 NNTFVLSELNYNTE
+1207 NNTFVLSELNYNSE
-1221 KILVK
+1221 KILIK
-1226 FLQSYSEIIDKN
+1226 FLQSYNDIRDKN
-1238 DDNIDVKEN
+1238 DDLPEVKEN
-1247 LAKIFSKLEKIQN
+1247 LAKIFSKLERIQN
-1260 LSESVLANLKE
+1260 LSEAVLNNLKE

-1280 KFKVYNSKYKNH
+1280 KYKVYNSKYK
-1292 SNGSSNRTSK
+1292 SNSVGSSQRSSRN
-1302 RGSKRSSRSSSQE
+1302 GSKRSSRSGSQE
-1315 RGALPPKRTHR
+1315 RNGPAKRTHK
-1326 QIDLDKIDEEI
+1326 QIDLAKIDEEI

-1342 ENEKLDMNVLADKRK
+1342 DNEKQNNMNVLA
-1357 KGNKKKN
+1357 NKKKGGKKKSS
-1364 EDKKKDKSKDKKGKR
+1364 DKKKNTKNKPKK
-1379 KKRNKSKNSSE
+1379 KKRNKSKNSS
-1390 NESEEE
+1390 SSSS
-1396 DYDDDDEDY
+1396 DEDY
-1405 DENEG
+1405 DGNE

>member
-1 MSNLGEFYFPIKRE
+1 MSDLGEFYFPIKRE

-25 FVLNEDLV
+25 FVLSEDLV
-33 ADEETEA
+33 ADEETEMS
-40 TLTGRLD
+40 LGGRLD
-47 DLEMSLQSD
+47 ELEMAFSSE
-56 VNSIYSQDTFSHV
+56 VTSIYSQDTFSHV

-80 QKLKLKILEIFSKFF
+80 PKLKMKILEILSKYFSKFT
-95 VKFTSNFEKFFE
+95 KEFEKFFD
-107 NGIDYQQNNSKEWRN
+107 NGLDFQQNNSKKWRN
-122 IFKMYIFSIEWLT
+122 VFKIFIFSIEWLT
-135 ENILQFFKNKAKEIK
+135 ENILLFFKNKAKDIK

-158 LAPAKKQKEK
+158 AAQPTKKAKEKNTKQKN
-168 QTKKKK
+168 K
-174 LLEDNNQLSSDPEDA
+174 LLEDNNQLSSDNEEG
-189 NDPKELNGRINEK
+189 DPKEVNNKINDK
-202 LKIVLGCLENIC
+202 LKHILSSLENIC
-214 LFPLKELFKNKII
+214 LQPLKELFKNKII
-227 DDEVIS
+227 EDECIS
-233 LMIKICFDI
+233 LMIKINFDA
-242 LEIGTETKDTKNKA
+242 LEIGTETKDTKNKS
-256 LIFKILQSIISHFQS
+256 LIFKVLQSIISHFQT
-271 NTDIQLV
+271 NTNIELV

-287 NLIYNQE
+287 NLIYSQE

-332 NSMESQGL
+332 NSMEGQGI

-349 LSERSSKIIYN
+349 LSERASKIIYN

-368 FDCGSY
+368 FDCPSY
-374 IIRNA
+374 VIRNA

-384 GYVIVNFLCKL
+384 GHVIVNFLCKL
-395 DDVND
+395 DDIND

-432 VLQTFEKLCE
+432 VLQTFERLCE
-442 KNTIDIGTYLKLLI
+442 KNTIDIGTYLKLLK
-456 EATGRLKDEKSI
+456 EATGRLRDEKSI

-475 LIGKII
+475 LVGRIIG
-481 SMYIIIYKCDHF
+481 MYIIIYKCDHF
-493 YNREEIKVMI
+493 YNRNEIKVMI
-503 DLYRQK
+503 DVYRQK

-521 NDDKINPENAEQN
+521 NDDKINPDNIEQN
-534 KAEKD
+534 KVEKD
-539 LLNEEIS
+539 ALNEEIS
-546 KNDELIDYFKSFY
+546 KNDELIDYFNSFY
-559 EVLDNIDQVVPCVT
+559 EVLDNIDMVVPCVT

-583 VQESIDLF
+583 VLESIDLF
-591 LTLHHYRVESSEK
+591 LNLHNYRVESSEK

-612 IMKNETSIKKKVI
+612 IMKNENSIKKKVI
-625 DAFSEIFFNDEKYTK
+625 DAFSDIYFNNEKQTK
-640 EIQAAQIIHFCSQLN
+640 EIQAAGIIHFCSQLN

-692 NEIKNI
+692 NEMKNI
-698 KAKDLNDLN
+698 KAKDLTDLN
-707 QKIKQIELES
+707 NKLKQIELES
-717 ITAMRIINISSNYK
+717 ITAMRIINMASNYK
-731 PEIIQINSDSYI
+731 PEIIRINSDSYI
-743 RKLTSILNVDKNEQI
+743 RKLMSILNVEKNEEI
-758 NWTNV
+758 NWSSV
-763 KFGLEGLVK
+763 KYGLEGLVK
-772 IYQTNKDPTKNCLIA
+772 IYQTNKDPTKNCLIS
-787 IAKALVRTYGKAR
+787 IAKALVRTYGKAH
-800 NDWFIAAK
+800 NDWFIACK

-833 IPFFTTNDEE
+833 MPFFASNDEE
-843 QNKETKDKF
+843 LNKETKDKF

-857 YPQAPSD
+857 FPQAPSD
-864 LSSSINGDYT
+864 LSSSINGDLT
-874 SNKAK
+874 PNKVKDK
-879 DNLNM
+879 DNINM

-906 YGENLENKIKKKYS
+906 YGENLEATIKKKFS
-920 QKEKD
+920 QKER
-925 KNRSSSKKKKKNDKE
+925 KNKNTTSKKKKKKNDE
-940 DEKDKEKEKEFD
+940 DD
-952 DINNIVGG
+952 DEGENDEINNVVGG
-960 QEAEVDL
+960 QEAEVDM

-978 DLLIKNLIAKFVP
+978 ELLSKNLISKYVP
-991 IIITIAKSTLNCR
+991 MISSIAKATLKCKT
-1004 SEELESNMLL
+1004 EDLESNMLL

-1022 CKLMLINQDFC
+1022 CKLMLINADFC
-1033 KNNIHFIFDLLNND
+1033 KNNINFIFDLLNND
-1047 TIPSDLKLNVCL
+1047 SIPSDLKLNVCL

-1101 VLNDMLKMKGEVVDI
+1101 ALNDMLKMKGEVVDI

-1127 KTHVQIFFNE
+1127 RTHVQTFFNE

-1194 VKLKN
+1194 AKLRN
-1199 SQDILEWR
+1199 TTDNLEWR
-1207 NNTFVLSELNYNTE
+1207 NNTFVLSELNYNSE
-1221 KILVK
+1221 KLLTK
-1226 FLQSYSEIIDKN
+1226 FLQSYSEIRDKN
-1238 DDNIDVKEN
+1238 DDLPEVKEN
-1247 LAKIFSKLEKIQN
+1247 LAKIFSKLERIQN
-1260 LSESVLANLKE
+1260 LPENVLNNLKD

-1280 KFKVYNSKYKNH
+1280 KFKFNSKYK
-1292 SNGSSNRTSK
+1292 SNSVGSSQ
-1302 RGSKRSSRSSSQE
+1302 RSSRNASKKSSRSGSQE
-1315 RGALPPKRTHR
+1315 RGGPAKRTHR
-1326 QIDLDKIDEEI
+1326 QIDLAKIDEEI

-1342 ENEKLDMNVLADKRK
+1342 ENEKNGNMNVLAKK
-1357 KGNKKKN
+1357 KGGKKKSS
-1364 EDKKKDKSKDKKGKR
+1364 DKKKKASKGGGGANKSKK
-1379 KKRNKSKNSSE
+1379 KKRNKSKNSS
-1390 NESEEE
+1390 SSSS
-1396 DYDDDDEDY
+1396 DDEDY
-1405 DENEG
+1405 DGKE

>member
-1 MSNLGEFYFPIKRE
+1 MSDLGEFYFPIKRE

-25 FVLNEDLV
+25 FILSEDLV
-33 ADEETEA
+33 ADEETEMS
-40 TLTGRLD
+40 LTGRLD
-47 DLEMSLQSD
+47 ELEMAFQSE
-56 VNSIYSQDTFSHV
+56 VTSIYSQDTFSHV
-69 YRLMISFSKCS
+69 FRLMSSFAKCS
-80 QKLKLKILEIFSKFF
+80 SKLKMKILEILSKYFSKFA
-95 VKFTSNFEKFFE
+95 SHFEKFFD
-107 NGIDYQQNNSKEWRN
+107 NGLDFQQNNSKKWRN
-122 IFKMYIFSIEWLT
+122 VFKIFVFSIEWLT
-135 ENILQFFKNKAKEIK
+135 ENILIFYKNRAKEIK

-158 LAPAKKQKEK
+158 AVQPTKKAKEKNTKQKN
-168 QTKKKK
+168 K
-174 LLEDNNQLSSDPEDA
+174 LLEDNNQLSSDGEEA
-189 NDPKELNGRINEK
+189 ADPKEVNGRINDK
-202 LKIVLGCLENIC
+202 LKHILSSLENIC
-214 LFPLKELFKNKII
+214 IQPLKELFKNKII
-227 DDEVIS
+227 EDECIS
-233 LMIKICFDI
+233 LMIKINFDA
-242 LEIGTETKDTKNKA
+242 LEIGTETKDTRNKA
-256 LIFKILQSIISHFQS
+256 LIFKVLQSIISHFQT
-271 NTDIQLV
+271 NTNIELV

-287 NLIYNQE
+287 NLIYAQE

-332 NSMESQGL
+332 NSMEGQGI

-368 FDCGSY
+368 FDCPSY
-374 IIRNA
+374 VIRNA

-384 GYVIVNFLCKL
+384 GHVIVNFLCKL
-395 DDVND
+395 DDIND
-400 IEVRNNYNK
+400 IEVRNNYTK

-432 VLQTFEKLCE
+432 VLQTFERLCE
-442 KNTIDIGTYLKLLI
+442 KNTIDIGTYLKLLK
-456 EATGRLKDEKSI
+456 EATGRLRDEKSI

-475 LIGKII
+475 LVGRIIG
-481 SMYIIIYKCDHF
+481 MYIIIYKCDHF
-493 YNREEIKVMI
+493 YNRNEIKVMI
-503 DLYRQK
+503 DVYRQK
-509 IAEKEEKIKFLE
+509 IAEKEEKIKELD
-521 NDDKINPENAEQN
+521 NDDKINPDKIEQN

-539 LLNEEIS
+539 ALNEEIS
-546 KNDELIDYFKSFY
+546 KNDELIDYFNSFY
-559 EVLDNIDQVVPCVT
+559 EVLDNIDMVVPCVT

-583 VQESIDLF
+583 VIESIDLF

-612 IMKNETSIKKKVI
+612 IMKNENSIKKKVI
-625 DAFSEIFFNDEKYTK
+625 DAFSDIYFNNDKQTK
-640 EIQAAQIIHFCSQLN
+640 EIQAAGIIHFCSQLN

-692 NEIKNI
+692 NEMKNI
-698 KAKDLNDLN
+698 KAKDLADLN
-707 QKIKQIELES
+707 NKLKQIELES
-717 ITAMRIINISSNYK
+717 ITAMRIINMASNYK
-731 PEIIQINSDSYI
+731 PEIIRINSDSYI
-743 RKLTSILNVDKNEQI
+743 RKLMSILNVDKNEEI
-758 NWTNV
+758 NWSSV
-763 KFGLEGLVK
+763 KYGLEGLVK
-772 IYQTNKDPTKNCLIA
+772 IYQTNKDPTKNCLIS
-787 IAKALVRTYGKAR
+787 IAKALVRTYGNAH
-800 NDWFIAAK
+800 NDWFIACK

-833 IPFFTTNDEE
+833 MPFFISNEEE

-857 YPQAPSD
+857 FPQAPSD
-864 LSSSINGDYT
+864 LSSSINGDLT
-874 SNKAK
+874 PNKAK
-879 DNLNM
+879 DKDSINQ

-906 YGENLENKIKKKYS
+906 YGENLEATIKKKFS
-920 QKEKD
+920 QKERN
-925 KNRSSSKKKKKNDKE
+925 KNKSSKKKKKKNEDDEEAGENDE
-940 DEKDKEKEKEFD
+940 
-952 DINNIVGG
+952 INNIVGG

-978 DLLIKNLIAKFVP
+978 DLLVKNLISKYVP
-991 IIITIAKSTLNCR
+991 MISSIAKATLKCKA
-1004 SEELESNMLL
+1004 EDLEKNMLL

-1022 CKLMLINQDFC
+1022 CKLMLINSDFC
-1033 KNNIHFIFDLLNND
+1033 KNNINFIFDLLNND

-1078 FFEGLHSPHKEVVKY
+1078 FFEGLHSPHTDVVKY

-1127 KTHVQIFFNE
+1127 RTHVQTFFNE

-1165 YSKFKTIAQTLLKY
+1165 YSKFKTIAITLLKY

-1194 VKLKN
+1194 VKLRN
-1199 SQDILEWR
+1199 STDNLEWR
-1207 NNTFVLSELNYNTE
+1207 NNTFVLSELNYNSE
-1221 KILVK
+1221 KILIK
-1226 FLQSYSEIIDKN
+1226 FLQSYNDIRDKN
-1238 DDNIDVKEN
+1238 DDLPEVKEN
-1247 LAKIFSKLEKIQN
+1247 LAKIFSKLERIQN
-1260 LSESVLANLKE
+1260 LSEAVLNNLKE

-1280 KFKVYNSKYKNH
+1280 KYKVYNSKYK
-1292 SNGSSNRTSK
+1292 SNSVGSSQRSSRN
-1302 RGSKRSSRSSSQE
+1302 GSKRSSRSGSQE
-1315 RGALPPKRTHR
+1315 RNGPAKRTHK
-1326 QIDLDKIDEEI
+1326 QIDLAKIDEEI

-1342 ENEKLDMNVLADKRK
+1342 DNEKQNNMNVLA
-1357 KGNKKKN
+1357 NKKKGGKKKSS
-1364 EDKKKDKSKDKKGKR
+1364 DKKKNTKNKPKK
-1379 KKRNKSKNSSE
+1379 KKRNKSKNSS
-1390 NESEEE
+1390 SSSS
-1396 DYDDDDEDY
+1396 DEDY
-1405 DENEG
+1405 DGNE

>member
-1 MSNLGEFYFPIKRE
+1 MSDLGEFYFPIKRE

-25 FVLNEDLV
+25 FILSEDLV
-33 ADEETEA
+33 ADEETEMS
-40 TLTGRLD
+40 LTGRLD
-47 DLEMSLQSD
+47 ELEMAFQSE
-56 VNSIYSQDTFSHV
+56 VTSIYSQDTFSHV
-69 YRLMISFSKCS
+69 FRLMSSFAKCS
-80 QKLKLKILEIFSKFF
+80 SKLKMKILEILSKYFSKFA
-95 VKFTSNFEKFFE
+95 SHFEKFFD
-107 NGIDYQQNNSKEWRN
+107 NGLDFQQNNSKKWRN
-122 IFKMYIFSIEWLT
+122 VFKIFVFSIEWLT
-135 ENILQFFKNKAKEIK
+135 ENILIFYKNRAKEIK

-158 LAPAKKQKEK
+158 AVQPTKKAKEKNTKQKN
-168 QTKKKK
+168 K
-174 LLEDNNQLSSDPEDA
+174 LLEDNNQLSSDGEEA
-189 NDPKELNGRINEK
+189 ADPKEINGRINDK
-202 LKIVLGCLENIC
+202 LKHILSSLENIC
-214 LFPLKELFKNKII
+214 IQPLKELFKNKII
-227 DDEVIS
+227 EDECIS
-233 LMIKICFDI
+233 LMIKINFDA
-242 LEIGTETKDTKNKA
+242 LEIGTETKDTRNKA
-256 LIFKILQSIISHFQS
+256 LIFKVLQSIISHFQT
-271 NTDIQLV
+271 NTNIELV

-287 NLIYNQE
+287 NLIYAQE

-332 NSMESQGL
+332 NSMEGQGI

-368 FDCGSY
+368 FDCPSY
-374 IIRNA
+374 VIRNA

-384 GYVIVNFLCKL
+384 GHVIVNFLCKL
-395 DDVND
+395 DDIND
-400 IEVRNNYNK
+400 IEVRNNYTK

-432 VLQTFEKLCE
+432 VLQTFERLCE
-442 KNTIDIGTYLKLLI
+442 KNTIDIGTYLKLLK
-456 EATGRLKDEKSI
+456 EATGRLRDEKSI

-475 LIGKII
+475 LVGRIIG
-481 SMYIIIYKCDHF
+481 MYIIIYKCDHF
-493 YNREEIKVMI
+493 YNRNEIKVMI
-503 DLYRQK
+503 DVYRQK
-509 IAEKEEKIKFLE
+509 IAEKEEKIKELD
-521 NDDKINPENAEQN
+521 NDDKINPDKIEQN

-539 LLNEEIS
+539 ALNEEIS
-546 KNDELIDYFKSFY
+546 KNDELIDYFNSFY
-559 EVLDNIDQVVPCVT
+559 EVLDNIDMVVPCVT

-583 VQESIDLF
+583 VIESIDLF

-612 IMKNETSIKKKVI
+612 IMKNENSIKKKVI
-625 DAFSEIFFNDEKYTK
+625 DAFSDIYFNNDKQTK
-640 EIQAAQIIHFCSQLN
+640 EIQAAGIIHFCSQLN

-692 NEIKNI
+692 NEMKNI
-698 KAKDLNDLN
+698 KAKDLADLN
-707 QKIKQIELES
+707 NKLKQIELES
-717 ITAMRIINISSNYK
+717 ITAMRIINMASNYK
-731 PEIIQINSDSYI
+731 PEIIRINSDSYI
-743 RKLTSILNVDKNEQI
+743 RKLMSILNVDKNEEI
-758 NWTNV
+758 NWSSV
-763 KFGLEGLVK
+763 KYGLEGLVK
-772 IYQTNKDPTKNCLIA
+772 IYQTNKDPTKNCLIS
-787 IAKALVRTYGKAR
+787 IAKALVRTYGNAH
-800 NDWFIAAK
+800 NDWFIACK

-833 IPFFTTNDEE
+833 MPFFISNEEE

-857 YPQAPSD
+857 FPQAPSD
-864 LSSSINGDYT
+864 LSSSINGDLT
-874 SNKAK
+874 PNKAK
-879 DNLNM
+879 DKDSINQ

-906 YGENLENKIKKKYS
+906 YGENLEATIKKKFS
-920 QKEKD
+920 QKERN
-925 KNRSSSKKKKKNDKE
+925 KNKSSKKKKKKNEDDEEAGENDE
-940 DEKDKEKEKEFD
+940 
-952 DINNIVGG
+952 INNIVGG

-978 DLLIKNLIAKFVP
+978 DLLVKNLISKYVP
-991 IIITIAKSTLNCR
+991 MISSIAKATLKCKA
-1004 SEELESNMLL
+1004 EDLEKNMLL

-1022 CKLMLINQDFC
+1022 CKLMLINSDFC
-1033 KNNIHFIFDLLNND
+1033 KNNINFIFDLLNND

-1078 FFEGLHSPHKEVVKY
+1078 FFEGLHSPHTDVVKY

-1127 KTHVQIFFNE
+1127 RTHVQTFFNE

-1165 YSKFKTIAQTLLKY
+1165 YSKFKTIAITLLKY

-1194 VKLKN
+1194 VKLRN
-1199 SQDILEWR
+1199 STDNLEWR
-1207 NNTFVLSELNYNTE
+1207 NNTFVLSELNYNSE
-1221 KILVK
+1221 KILIK
-1226 FLQSYSEIIDKN
+1226 FLQSYNDIRDKN
-1238 DDNIDVKEN
+1238 DDLPEVKEN
-1247 LAKIFSKLEKIQN
+1247 LAKIFSKLERIQN
-1260 LSESVLANLKE
+1260 LSEAVLNNLKE

-1280 KFKVYNSKYKNH
+1280 KYKVYNSKYK
-1292 SNGSSNRTSK
+1292 SNSVGSSQRSSRN
-1302 RGSKRSSRSSSQE
+1302 GSKRSSRSGSQE
-1315 RGALPPKRTHR
+1315 RNGPAKRTHK
-1326 QIDLDKIDEEI
+1326 QIDLAKIDEEI

-1342 ENEKLDMNVLADKRK
+1342 DNEKQNNMNVLA
-1357 KGNKKKN
+1357 NKKKGGKKKSS
-1364 EDKKKDKSKDKKGKR
+1364 DKKKNTKNKPKK
-1379 KKRNKSKNSSE
+1379 KKRNKSKNSS
-1390 NESEEE
+1390 SSSS
-1396 DYDDDDEDY
+1396 DEDY
-1405 DENEG
+1405 DGNE

>member
-1 MSNLGEFYFPIKRE
+1 MSDLGEFYFPIKRE

-25 FVLNEDLV
+25 FVLNEELV

-40 TLTGRLD
+40 TLSGRLD
-47 DLEMSLQSD
+47 ELEIALENDINSL
-56 VNSIYSQDTFSHV
+56 YSQDTFSHL
-69 YRLMISFSKCS
+69 YRLMTSFSKCS
-80 QKLKLKILEIFSKFF
+80 QKLKIKILDILSKYFN
-95 VKFTSNFEKFFE
+95 KFTTNFEKFFE
-107 NGIDYQQNNSKEWRN
+107 NGIDYQQNNSKKWRN
-122 IFKMYIFSIEWLT
+122 IYKIYLFSVDWLT
-135 ENILQFFKNKAKEIK
+135 ENILNFYKNRAKEIK

-168 QTKKKK
+168 NTKQKKK
-174 LLEDNNQLSSDPEDA
+174 LLEDNQLSSDAEDVS
-189 NDPKELNGRINEK
+189 DPKEYNNRVNDK
-202 LKIVLGCLENIC
+202 LKLILTCLENIC
-214 LFPLKELFKNKII
+214 NFPLKELFKNKII
-227 DDEVIS
+227 EDEVIS
-233 LMIKICFDI
+233 IMIKICFDI
-242 LEIGTETKDTKNKA
+242 LETATETKDTKNKI
-256 LIFKILQSIISHFQS
+256 LIFKVLQSIISHFQS
-271 NTDIQLV
+271 NTNIQVVLIK
-278 MVRLTTKIV
+278 LTTTIV
-287 NLIYNQE
+287 NLIYGQE

-332 NSMESQGL
+332 NSIESQGL

-384 GYVIVNFLCKL
+384 GFVITNFLCKL
-395 DDVND
+395 DDIND
-400 IEVRNNYNK
+400 VEVRNNYNK

-442 KNTIDIGTYLKLLI
+442 KNAIDIGTYLKLLI

-475 LIGKII
+475 LIDKII
-481 SMYIIIYKCDHF
+481 SVYIIIYKCDHF
-493 YNREEIKVMI
+493 YNRDEIKVMI
-503 DLYRQK
+503 DVYRQK

-521 NDDKINPENAEQN
+521 KDDKLNPENKEQN
-534 KAEKD
+534 KAEKEI
-539 LLNEEIS
+539 LNEEIS

-612 IMKNETSIKKKVI
+612 IMKNENSIKKKVI
-625 DAFSEIFFNDEKYTK
+625 DAFSEIYFNDEKYTK
-640 EIQAAQIIHFCSQLN
+640 EIQAAGIIHFCSQLN
-655 YSEYTCVDELL
+655 YSEYTCVDELF
-666 KNLIE
+666 KNLLE
-671 HKQIHKDVFKEI
+671 QKRIHKDVFKEI

-692 NEIKNI
+692 NELKNI
-698 KAKDLNDLN
+698 NAKDLPDLKS
-707 QKIKQIELES
+707 KIKQIELES
-717 ITAMRIINISSNYK
+717 ITAMRIINITSNYK
-731 PEIIQINSDSYI
+731 PEIIRINSDSYI
-743 RKLTSILNVDKNEQI
+743 KKLTSILNVENNQQI
-758 NWTNV
+758 NWSSV

-772 IYQTNKDPTKNCLIA
+772 IYQTNKDPTKNCLIQ
-787 IAKALVRTYGKAR
+787 IAKSLVRTYGKAN

-808 EFIDTIFKLFPEPE
+808 EFIDTIFKLFTEPE

-833 IPFFTTNDEE
+833 MPFFATNDEE

-864 LSSSINGDYT
+864 LSSSINGEYT
-874 SNKAK
+874 PNKVSLSF
-879 DNLNM
+879 NT

-906 YGENLENKIKKKYS
+906 YGENLEATIKKKFN
-920 QKEKD
+920 QKEKS
-925 KNRSSSKKKKKNDKE
+925 KSTSSNKKKNNKDNKE
-940 DEKDKEKEKEFD
+940 NETNEKD

-978 DLLIKNLIAKFVP
+978 DLLVNNLISKYVP
-991 IIITIAKSTLNCR
+991 MITTIAKSTLKCK

-1022 CKLMLINQDFC
+1022 CKLMLINPEFC
-1033 KNNIHFIFDLLNND
+1033 KNNISFIFDLLNND
-1047 TIPSDLKLNVCL
+1047 AIPSDLKLNVCL

-1067 FPNIMISEVNK
+1067 FPNIMITEVNK

-1101 VLNDMLKMKGEVVDI
+1101 VLNDMLKLKGEVVDI

-1127 KTHVQIFFNE
+1127 RNHVQTFFNE

-1153 LARLSNEFKSLE
+1153 LARLSNEFKSLD
-1165 YSKFKTIAQTLLKY
+1165 YAKFKTIAITLLKY

-1199 SQDILEWR
+1199 STDIVEWR

-1221 KILVK
+1221 KILIK
-1226 FLQSYSEIIDKN
+1226 FLQSYSDIIDKN
-1238 DDNIDVKEN
+1238 DDNQEVKEN
-1247 LAKIFSKLEKIQN
+1247 LARIFAKFEKIQN

-1271 CKEKIFKGE
+1271 YKEKIFKGE
-1280 KFKVYNSKYKNH
+1280 KFKVYNSKYK
-1292 SNGSSNRTSK
+1292 SNSKGSSSRSSRN
-1302 RGSKRSSRSSSQE
+1302 GSKRSSRSNSQE
-1315 RGALPPKRTHR
+1315 RGVLPKRTHR
-1326 QIDLDKIDEEI
+1326 QIDLAKIDEEI

-1342 ENEKLDMNVLADKRK
+1342 ENERIDMNMLAERK
-1357 KGNKKKN
+1357 KGKNKKRV
-1364 EDKKKDKSKDKKGKR
+1364 EDKKLVKSKDKKPKK
-1379 KKRNKSKNSSE
+1379 KKRNKSKNSSDMD
-1390 NESEEE
+1390 SE
-1396 DYDDDDEDY
+1396 DDEDY
-1405 DENEG
+1405 DGSED

>member
-1 MSNLGEFYFPIKRE
+1 MSDLGEFYFPIKRE

-25 FVLNEDLV
+25 FVLNEELV
-33 ADEETEA
+33 TDEETEA
-40 TLTGRLD
+40 TLSGRLD
-47 DLEMSLQSD
+47 ELEISLEND
-56 VNSIYSQDTFSHV
+56 VNSLYDQDAFAHL
-69 YRLMISFSKCS
+69 YRLMTSFPKCS
-80 QKLKLKILEIFSKFF
+80 QKLKIKILDILSKYFSKF
-95 VKFTSNFEKFFE
+95 TTNFEKFFE
-107 NGIDYQQNNSKEWRN
+107 NGIDYQQNNSKKWRN
-122 IFKMYIFSIEWLT
+122 AFKIYLFSVDWLT
-135 ENILQFFKNKAKEIK
+135 ENILHYYKNRAKEIK

-158 LAPAKKQKEK
+158 LAPIKKQKEK
-168 QTKKKK
+168 NTKQKKK
-174 LLEDNNQLSSDPEDA
+174 LLEDNQLSSDAEDVS
-189 NDPKELNGRINEK
+189 DPKEYNNRVNDK
-202 LKIVLGCLENIC
+202 LKLILACLENIC

-227 DDEVIS
+227 EDEVIS
-233 LMIKICFDI
+233 IMIKICFDI
-242 LEIGTETKDTKNKA
+242 LETATETKDTKNKV
-256 LIFKILQSIISHFQS
+256 LIFKVLQSIISHFQS
-271 NTDIQLV
+271 NTNIQVVLIK
-278 MVRLTTKIV
+278 LTTTIV
-287 NLIYNQE
+287 NLIYGQE

-332 NSMESQGL
+332 NSFESQGL

-384 GYVIVNFLCKL
+384 GFVIINFLCKL

-400 IEVRNNYNK
+400 VEVRNNYNK
-409 AKINFIDLLLKR
+409 AKINFIELLLKR

-427 FCRAK
+427 YCRAK

-475 LIGKII
+475 LIDKII

-493 YNREEIKVMI
+493 YNRDEIKVMI
-503 DLYRQK
+503 DVYRQK

-521 NDDKINPENAEQN
+521 KDDKLNPENKEQN

-539 LLNEEIS
+539 ILNEEIS

-612 IMKNETSIKKKVI
+612 IMKNENSIKKKVI
-625 DAFSEIFFNDEKYTK
+625 DAFSEIYFNDDKYTK
-640 EIQAAQIIHFCSQLN
+640 EIQAAGIIHFCSQLN
-655 YSEYTCVDELL
+655 YSEYTCVDELF
-666 KNLIE
+666 KNLLE
-671 HKQIHKDVFKEI
+671 QKRIHKDVFKEI

-698 KAKDLNDLN
+698 NAKDLSDLKA
-707 QKIKQIELES
+707 KIKQIELES
-717 ITAMRIINISSNYK
+717 ITAMRIINIASNYK
-731 PEIIQINSDSYI
+731 PEIIRINSDSYI
-743 RKLTSILNVDKNEQI
+743 KKLTSILNVESNQQI
-758 NWTNV
+758 NWSSV

-772 IYQTNKDPTKNCLIA
+772 IYQTNKDPTKNCLIQ
-787 IAKALVRTYGKAR
+787 IAKSLVRTYGKSN

-808 EFIDTIFKLFPEPE
+808 EFIDTIFKLFTEPE

-833 IPFFTTNDEE
+833 MPFFATNDEE

-864 LSSSINGDYT
+864 LSSSVNGEYT
-874 SNKAK
+874 PNKVSLSF
-879 DNLNM
+879 NT

-906 YGENLENKIKKKYS
+906 YGENLEATIKKKFN
-920 QKEKD
+920 QKEKS
-925 KNRSSSKKKKKNDKE
+925 KSASSNKKKKN
-940 DEKDKEKEKEFD
+940 KDNKDNKDNEE

-967 NISLIHKIIDE
+967 SISLIHKIIDE
-978 DLLIKNLIAKFVP
+978 DLLVNNLISKYVP
-991 IIITIAKSTLNCR
+991 MITTIAKATLKCK

-1022 CKLMLINQDFC
+1022 CKLMLINPDFC
-1033 KNNIHFIFDLLNND
+1033 KNNISFIFDLLNND
-1047 TIPSDLKLNVCL
+1047 EIPSDLKLNVCL

-1067 FPNIMISEVNK
+1067 FPNIMITEVSK

-1101 VLNDMLKMKGEVVDI
+1101 VLNDMLKLKGEVVDI

-1127 KTHVQIFFNE
+1127 RIHVQTFFNE

-1153 LARLSNEFKSLE
+1153 LARLSNEFKSLD
-1165 YSKFKTIAQTLLKY
+1165 YIKFKTIAITLLKY

-1199 SQDILEWR
+1199 STDIIEWR
-1207 NNTFVLSELNYNTE
+1207 NNTFVLSELNYNSE
-1221 KILVK
+1221 KILIK

-1238 DDNIDVKEN
+1238 DDNLEVKEN
-1247 LAKIFSKLEKIQN
+1247 LARIFTKLEKIQN
-1260 LSESVLANLKE
+1260 LSESALANLKE
-1271 CKEKIFKGE
+1271 GKEKIFKGE
-1280 KFKVYNSKYKNH
+1280 KFKVYNSKYK
-1292 SNGSSNRTSK
+1292 SNSKGSSSRSSRN
-1302 RGSKRSSRSSSQE
+1302 GSKRSSRSNSQE
-1315 RGALPPKRTHR
+1315 RGVLPKRTHR
-1326 QIDLDKIDEEI
+1326 QIDLAKIDEEI

-1342 ENEKLDMNVLADKRK
+1342 ENERIDMNMLAERK
-1357 KGNKKKN
+1357 KGKNKKRG
-1364 EDKKKDKSKDKKGKR
+1364 EDKKQVKSKEKKAKK
-1379 KKRNKSKNSSE
+1379 KKRNKSKNSSDMD
-1390 NESEEE
+1390 SE
-1396 DYDDDDEDY
+1396 DDEDY
-1405 DENEG
+1405 DGSED

>member
-1 MSNLGEFYFPIKRE
+1 MSDLGEFYFPIKRE

-25 FVLNEDLV
+25 FVLNEELV
-33 ADEETEA
+33 TDEETES
-40 TLTGRLD
+40 TLSGRLD
-47 DLEMSLQSD
+47 ELEISLEND
-56 VNSIYSQDTFSHV
+56 VNSLYDQDAFAHL
-69 YRLMISFSKCS
+69 YRLMTSFPKCS
-80 QKLKLKILEIFSKFF
+80 QKLKIKILDTLSKYFSKF
-95 VKFTSNFEKFFE
+95 TTNFEKFFE
-107 NGIDYQQNNSKEWRN
+107 NGIDYQQNNSKKWRN
-122 IFKMYIFSIEWLT
+122 AYKIYLFSVDWLT
-135 ENILQFFKNKAKEIK
+135 ENILHYYKNRAKEIK

-158 LAPAKKQKEK
+158 LAPVKKQKEK
-168 QTKKKK
+168 NTKQKKK
-174 LLEDNNQLSSDPEDA
+174 LLEDNQLSSDAEDVS
-189 NDPKELNGRINEK
+189 DPKEYNNRVNDK
-202 LKIVLGCLENIC
+202 LKLILACLENIC

-227 DDEVIS
+227 EDEVIS
-233 LMIKICFDI
+233 IMIKICFDI
-242 LEIGTETKDTKNKA
+242 LETATETKDTKNKV
-256 LIFKILQSIISHFQS
+256 LIFKVLQSIISHFQS
-271 NTDIQLV
+271 NTNIQVVLIK
-278 MVRLTTKIV
+278 LTTTIV
-287 NLIYNQE
+287 NLIYGQE

-332 NSMESQGL
+332 NSFESQGL

-384 GYVIVNFLCKL
+384 GFVIINFLCKL
-395 DDVND
+395 DDIND
-400 IEVRNNYNK
+400 VEVRNNYNK
-409 AKINFIDLLLKR
+409 AKINFIELLLKR

-427 FCRAK
+427 YCRAK

-475 LIGKII
+475 LIDKII

-493 YNREEIKVMI
+493 YNRDEIKVMI
-503 DLYRQK
+503 DVYRQK

-521 NDDKINPENAEQN
+521 KDDKLNPENKEQN

-539 LLNEEIS
+539 ILNEEIS

-612 IMKNETSIKKKVI
+612 IMKNENSIKKKVI
-625 DAFSEIFFNDEKYTK
+625 DAFSEIYFNDDKYTK
-640 EIQAAQIIHFCSQLN
+640 EIQAAGIIHFCSQLN
-655 YSEYTCVDELL
+655 YSEYTCVDELF
-666 KNLIE
+666 KNLLE
-671 HKQIHKDVFKEI
+671 QKRIHKDVFKEI

-698 KAKDLNDLN
+698 NAKDLSDLKA
-707 QKIKQIELES
+707 KIKQIELES
-717 ITAMRIINISSNYK
+717 ITAMRIINIASNYK
-731 PEIIQINSDSYI
+731 PEIIRINSDSYI
-743 RKLTSILNVDKNEQI
+743 KKLTSILNVESNQQI
-758 NWTNV
+758 NWSSV

-772 IYQTNKDPTKNCLIA
+772 IYQTNKDPTKNCLIQ
-787 IAKALVRTYGKAR
+787 IAKSLVRTYGKSN

-808 EFIDTIFKLFPEPE
+808 EFIDTIFKLFAEPE

-833 IPFFTTNDEE
+833 MPFFATNDEE

-864 LSSSINGDYT
+864 LSSSVNGEYT
-874 SNKAK
+874 PNKVSLSF
-879 DNLNM
+879 NT

-906 YGENLENKIKKKYS
+906 YGENLEATIKKKFN
-920 QKEKD
+920 QKEKI
-925 KNRSSSKKKKKNDKE
+925 KSSSSNKKKNN
-940 DEKDKEKEKEFD
+940 KDNKDNEE

-967 NISLIHKIIDE
+967 SISLIHKIIDE
-978 DLLIKNLIAKFVP
+978 DLLVNNLISKYVP
-991 IIITIAKSTLNCR
+991 MITTIAKATLKCK

-1022 CKLMLINQDFC
+1022 CKLMLINPDFC
-1033 KNNIHFIFDLLNND
+1033 KNNISFIFDLLNND
-1047 TIPSDLKLNVCL
+1047 EIPSDLKLNVCL

-1067 FPNIMISEVNK
+1067 FPNIMITEVSK

-1101 VLNDMLKMKGEVVDI
+1101 VLNDMLKLKGEVVDI

-1127 KTHVQIFFNE
+1127 RIHVQTFFNE

-1153 LARLSNEFKSLE
+1153 LARLSNEFKSLD
-1165 YSKFKTIAQTLLKY
+1165 YTKFKTIAITLLKY

-1199 SQDILEWR
+1199 STDIVEWR
-1207 NNTFVLSELNYNTE
+1207 NNTFVLSELNYNSE
-1221 KILVK
+1221 KILIK

-1238 DDNIDVKEN
+1238 DDNLEVKEN
-1247 LAKIFSKLEKIQN
+1247 LARIFTKLEKIQN
-1260 LSESVLANLKE
+1260 LSESALANLKE
-1271 CKEKIFKGE
+1271 GKEKIFKGE
-1280 KFKVYNSKYKNH
+1280 KFKVYNSKYK
-1292 SNGSSNRTSK
+1292 SNSKGSSSRSSRN
-1302 RGSKRSSRSSSQE
+1302 GSKRSSRSNSQE
-1315 RGALPPKRTHR
+1315 RGVLPKRTHR
-1326 QIDLDKIDEEI
+1326 QIDLAKIDEEI

-1342 ENEKLDMNVLADKRK
+1342 ENERIDMNMLAERK
-1357 KGNKKKN
+1357 KGKNKKRV
-1364 EDKKKDKSKDKKGKR
+1364 EDKKQLKSKDKKAKK
-1379 KKRNKSKNSSE
+1379 KKRNKSKNSSDMD
-1390 NESEEE
+1390 SE
-1396 DYDDDDEDY
+1396 DDEDY
-1405 DENEG
+1405 DGSED

>member
-1 MSNLGEFYFPIKRE
+1 MSDLGEFYFPIKRE

-25 FVLNEDLV
+25 FILSEDLV
-33 ADEETEA
+33 ADEETEMS
-40 TLTGRLD
+40 LTGRLD
-47 DLEMSLQSD
+47 ELEMAFQSE
-56 VNSIYSQDTFSHV
+56 VTSIYSQDTFSHV
-69 YRLMISFSKCS
+69 FRLMSSFAKCS
-80 QKLKLKILEIFSKFF
+80 SKLKMKILEILSKYFSKFA
-95 VKFTSNFEKFFE
+95 SHFEKFFD
-107 NGIDYQQNNSKEWRN
+107 NGLDFQQNNSKKWRN
-122 IFKMYIFSIEWLT
+122 VFKIFVFSIEWLT
-135 ENILQFFKNKAKEIK
+135 ENILIFYKNRAKEIK

-158 LAPAKKQKEK
+158 AVQPTKKAKEKNTKQKN
-168 QTKKKK
+168 K
-174 LLEDNNQLSSDPEDA
+174 LLEDNNQLSSDGEEA
-189 NDPKELNGRINEK
+189 ADPKEINGRINDK
-202 LKIVLGCLENIC
+202 LKHILSSLENIC
-214 LFPLKELFKNKII
+214 IQPLKELFKNKII
-227 DDEVIS
+227 EDECIS
-233 LMIKICFDI
+233 LMIKINFDA
-242 LEIGTETKDTKNKA
+242 LEIGTETKDTRNKA
-256 LIFKILQSIISHFQS
+256 LIFKVLQSIISHFQT
-271 NTDIQLV
+271 NTNIELV

-287 NLIYNQE
+287 NLIYAQE

-332 NSMESQGL
+332 NSMERQGI
-340 RNVAKFLIF
+340 RNVAKLLIF

-368 FDCGSY
+368 FDCPSY
-374 IIRNA
+374 VIRNA

-384 GYVIVNFLCKL
+384 GHVIVNFLCKL
-395 DDVND
+395 DDIND
-400 IEVRNNYNK
+400 IEVRNNYTK

-432 VLQTFEKLCE
+432 VLQTFERLCE
-442 KNTIDIGTYLKLLI
+442 KNTIDIGTYLKLLK
-456 EATGRLKDEKSI
+456 EATGRLRDEKSI

-475 LIGKII
+475 LVGRIIG
-481 SMYIIIYKCDHF
+481 MYIIIYKCDHF
-493 YNREEIKVMI
+493 YNRNEIKVMI
-503 DLYRQK
+503 DVYRQK
-509 IAEKEEKIKFLE
+509 IAEKEEKIKELD
-521 NDDKINPENAEQN
+521 NDDKINPDKIEQN

-539 LLNEEIS
+539 ALNEEIS
-546 KNDELIDYFKSFY
+546 KNDELIDYFNSFY
-559 EVLDNIDQVVPCVT
+559 EVLDNIDMVVPCVT

-583 VQESIDLF
+583 VIESIDLF

-612 IMKNETSIKKKVI
+612 IMKNENSIKKKVI
-625 DAFSEIFFNDEKYTK
+625 DAFSDIYFNNDKQTK
-640 EIQAAQIIHFCSQLN
+640 EIQAAGIIHFCSQLN

-692 NEIKNI
+692 NEMKNI
-698 KAKDLNDLN
+698 KAKDLADLN
-707 QKIKQIELES
+707 NKLKQIELES
-717 ITAMRIINISSNYK
+717 ITAMRIINMASNYK
-731 PEIIQINSDSYI
+731 PEIIRINSDSYI
-743 RKLTSILNVDKNEQI
+743 RKLMSILNVDKNEEI
-758 NWTNV
+758 NWSSV
-763 KFGLEGLVK
+763 KYGLEGLVK
-772 IYQTNKDPTKNCLIA
+772 IYQTNKDPTKNCLIS
-787 IAKALVRTYGKAR
+787 IAKALVRTYGNAH
-800 NDWFIAAK
+800 NDWFIACK

-833 IPFFTTNDEE
+833 MPFFISNEEE

-857 YPQAPSD
+857 FPQAPSD
-864 LSSSINGDYT
+864 LSSSINGDLT
-874 SNKAK
+874 PNKAK
-879 DNLNM
+879 DKDSINQ

-906 YGENLENKIKKKYS
+906 YGENLEATIKKKFS
-920 QKEKD
+920 QKERN
-925 KNRSSSKKKKKNDKE
+925 KNKSSKKKKKKNEDDEEAGENDE
-940 DEKDKEKEKEFD
+940 
-952 DINNIVGG
+952 INNIVGG

-978 DLLIKNLIAKFVP
+978 DLLVKNLISKYVP
-991 IIITIAKSTLNCR
+991 MISSIAKATLKCKA
-1004 SEELESNMLL
+1004 EDLEKNMLL

-1022 CKLMLINQDFC
+1022 CKLMLINSDFC
-1033 KNNIHFIFDLLNND
+1033 KNNINFIFDLLNND

-1078 FFEGLHSPHKEVVKY
+1078 FFEGLHSPHTDVVKY

-1127 KTHVQIFFNE
+1127 RTHVQTFFNE

-1165 YSKFKTIAQTLLKY
+1165 YSKFKTIAITLLEY
-1179 VDKEKHIEGLMDKLF
+1179 VDKQKHIEGLMDKLF
-1194 VKLKN
+1194 VKLRN
-1199 SQDILEWR
+1199 STDNLEWR
-1207 NNTFVLSELNYNTE
+1207 NNTFVLSELNYNSE
-1221 KILVK
+1221 KILIK
-1226 FLQSYSEIIDKN
+1226 FLQSYNDIRDKN
-1238 DDNIDVKEN
+1238 DDLPEVKEN
-1247 LAKIFSKLEKIQN
+1247 LAKIFSKLERIQN
-1260 LSESVLANLKE
+1260 LSEAVLNNLKE

-1280 KFKVYNSKYKNH
+1280 KYKVYNSKYK
-1292 SNGSSNRTSK
+1292 SNSVGSSQRSSRN
-1302 RGSKRSSRSSSQE
+1302 GSKRSSRSGSQE
-1315 RGALPPKRTHR
+1315 RNGPAKRTHK
-1326 QIDLDKIDEEI
+1326 QIDLAKIDEEI

-1342 ENEKLDMNVLADKRK
+1342 DNEKQNNMNVLA
-1357 KGNKKKN
+1357 NKKKGGKKKSS
-1364 EDKKKDKSKDKKGKR
+1364 DKKKNTKNKPKK
-1379 KKRNKSKNSSE
+1379 KKRNKSKNSS
-1390 NESEEE
+1390 SSSS
-1396 DYDDDDEDY
+1396 DEDY
-1405 DENEG
+1405 DGNE

>member
-1 MSNLGEFYFPIKRE
+1 MSELGEFYFPIKRE

-25 FVLNEDLV
+25 FVLNQDLV
-33 ADEETEA
+33 SDEETEA
-40 TLTGRLD
+40 TLEGRLD
-47 DLEMSLQSD
+47 DLEVALQND
-56 VNSIYSQDTFSHV
+56 INSIYGQEAFSHAF
-69 YRLMISFSKCS
+69 RLMTSFTKCS
-80 QKLKLKILEIFSKFF
+80 QKLKLKILDIFSKYFRKF
-95 VKFTSNFEKFFE
+95 VIEFEKFFE
-107 NGIDYQQNNSKEWRN
+107 NGIDFVQNHSSNWRN
-122 IFKMYIFSIEWLT
+122 TFKIYIFSIDWLS
-135 ENILQFFKNKAKEIK
+135 ENVLLFYKNREKEIK

-158 LAPAKKQKEK
+158 LAPGAKKQKDK
-168 QTKKKK
+168 ATKKRK
-174 LLEDNNQLSSDPEDA
+174 LLEDNNQLSSDGEEA
-189 NDPKELNGRINEK
+189 TDPKELNGRINEK
-202 LKIVLGCLENIC
+202 LKIILDCLESVC
-214 LFPLKELFKNKII
+214 HFPLKDLFKNKII
-227 DDEVIS
+227 DDEIIS
-233 LMIKICFDI
+233 LMIKINFDI
-242 LEIGTETKDTKNKA
+242 LEVGTETKDTKNKS
-256 LIFKILQSIISHFQS
+256 LIFKVLQSAISHFQS

-320 IIQEVSKTVFED
+320 IIQEVSKTVFEEH
-332 NSMESQGL
+332 SMESQGL

-349 LSERSSKIIYN
+349 LSERASKIIYN

-379 IVEMM
+379 IVEMI
-384 GYVIVNFLCKL
+384 GNVIINFLCKL
-395 DDVND
+395 DDVED
-400 IEVRNNYNK
+400 VDVRNNYNK
-409 AKINFIDLLLKR
+409 AKFSFIDLLLKR

-442 KNTIDIGTYLKLLI
+442 KNTIDISTYLKLLI
-456 EATGRLKDEKSI
+456 EATGRLKDEKSM

-475 LIGKII
+475 LIDRII

-493 YNREEIKVMI
+493 YNRDEIKVMI
-503 DLYRQK
+503 DVYRKK

-521 NDDKINPENAEQN
+521 NDDKINPENKEQN
-534 KAEKD
+534 QAERNI
-539 LLNEEIS
+539 LNEEIS

-573 QLLSSRTVSD
+573 QLLSSRSPSD

-591 LTLHHYRVESSEK
+591 LTLHNYRVESSEK

-612 IMKNETSIKKKVI
+612 IMKNENAIKKKVI
-625 DAFSEIFFNDEKYTK
+625 EAFSEIFFNDEKYTK
-640 EIQAAQIIHFCSQLN
+640 EIQAAGLIHFCSQLN

-671 HKQIHKDVFKEI
+671 QNRIHRDVFKEI

-692 NEIKNI
+692 NEMKNI
-698 KAKDLNDLN
+698 KAEDLSDLNK
-707 QKIKQIELES
+707 KIKQIELES
-717 ITAMRIINISSNYK
+717 ITAIRIINIASNYN
-731 PEIIQINSDSYI
+731 PEIIRINSDSYI
-743 RKLTSILNVDKNEQI
+743 KKIISILIVEKNEEI
-758 NWTNV
+758 NWQSV
-763 KFGLEGLVK
+763 KYGLEGLVK
-772 IYQTNKDPTKNCLIA
+772 IYQTNKDATKTCLIA
-787 IAKALVRTYGKAR
+787 IAKALVRTYGKAK
-800 NDWFIAAK
+800 NDWFVAAK

-833 IPFFTTNDEE
+833 MPFFSSNDEG
-843 QNKETKDKF
+843 QNNETKDKF
-852 KTQNI
+852 RTQNI
-857 YPQAPSD
+857 YPQAPSE
-864 LSSSINGDYT
+864 LSSSVNGDYT
-874 SNKAK
+874 PNKSQDK
-879 DNLNM
+879 NISK

-906 YGENLENKIKKKYS
+906 YGENLEATIKKKFN
-920 QKEKD
+920 QKD
-925 KNRSSSKKKKKNDKE
+925 KKKSTNKKKNNKE
-940 DEKDKEKEKEFD
+940 EENKEEDNKDDHDE
-952 DINNIVGG
+952 INDIVGG
-960 QEAEVDL
+960 KEAEIDL

-978 DLLIKNLIAKFVP
+978 DLLVKNLIAKYVP
-991 IIITIAKSTLNCR
+991 IITTIAKSTLTCK
-1004 SEELESNMLL
+1004 SEELETNMLL

-1022 CKLMLINQDFC
+1022 CKLMLINPEFC
-1033 KNNIHFIFDLLNND
+1033 KNNIQFIFDLLNND

-1067 FPNIMISEVNK
+1067 FPNIMITEVNK
-1078 FFEGLHSPHKEVVKY
+1078 FFEGLHSPNKDVVKY

-1127 KTHVQIFFNE
+1127 RTHVQTFFSE

-1165 YSKFKTIAQTLLKY
+1165 YDKFKTIANTLLKY

-1199 SQDILEWR
+1199 STDDLEWR

-1238 DDNIDVKEN
+1238 DDSEDVKEN
-1247 LAKIFSKLEKIQN
+1247 LAKIFGKLEKIQN
-1260 LSESVLANLKE
+1260 LSENVLANLKE
-1271 CKEKIFKGE
+1271 CREKIFKGE
-1280 KFKVYNSKYKNH
+1280 KFKVYNSKYKSS
-1292 SNGSSNRTSK
+1292 SNGSSNRGSK
-1302 RGSKRSSRSSSQE
+1302 RGSKRSSRSSSKDK
-1315 RGALPPKRTHR
+1315 LPAKRTHR

-1342 ENEKLDMNVLADKRK
+1342 ENEKAVEMKVLADRRN
-1357 KGNKKKN
+1357 NKKKA
-1364 EDKKKDKSKDKKGKR
+1364 EDRKKTKSKDQKGK
-1379 KKRNKSKNSSE
+1379 KKKKNKSKNSSE
-1390 NESEEE
+1390 NESE
-1396 DYDDDDEDY
+1396 DDEDY
-1405 DENEG
+1405 EEGDE

>member
-1 MSNLGEFYFPIKRE
+1 MSDLGEFYFPIKRE

-25 FVLNEDLV
+25 FVLNEELV
-33 ADEETEA
+33 TDEETES
-40 TLTGRLD
+40 TLSGRLD
-47 DLEMSLQSD
+47 ELEISLEND
-56 VNSIYSQDTFSHV
+56 VNSLYDQDAFAHL
-69 YRLMISFSKCS
+69 YRLMTSFPKCS
-80 QKLKLKILEIFSKFF
+80 QKLKIKILDTLSKYFSKF
-95 VKFTSNFEKFFE
+95 TTNFEKFFE
-107 NGIDYQQNNSKEWRN
+107 NGIDYQQNNSKKWRN
-122 IFKMYIFSIEWLT
+122 AYKIYLFSVDWLT
-135 ENILQFFKNKAKEIK
+135 ENILHYYKNRAKEIK

-158 LAPAKKQKEK
+158 LAPVKKQKEK
-168 QTKKKK
+168 NTKQKKK
-174 LLEDNNQLSSDPEDA
+174 LLEDNQLSSDAEDVS
-189 NDPKELNGRINEK
+189 DPKEYNNRVNDK
-202 LKIVLGCLENIC
+202 LKLILACLENIC

-227 DDEVIS
+227 EDEVIS
-233 LMIKICFDI
+233 IMIKICFDI
-242 LEIGTETKDTKNKA
+242 LETATETKDTKNKV
-256 LIFKILQSIISHFQS
+256 LIFKVLQSIISHFQS
-271 NTDIQLV
+271 NTNIQVVLIK
-278 MVRLTTKIV
+278 LTTTIV
-287 NLIYNQE
+287 NLIYGQE

-332 NSMESQGL
+332 NSFESQGL

-384 GYVIVNFLCKL
+384 GFVIINFLCKL
-395 DDVND
+395 DDIND
-400 IEVRNNYNK
+400 VEVRNNYNK
-409 AKINFIDLLLKR
+409 AKINFIELLLKR

-427 FCRAK
+427 YCRAK

-475 LIGKII
+475 LIDKII

-493 YNREEIKVMI
+493 YNRDEIKVMI
-503 DLYRQK
+503 DVYRQK

-521 NDDKINPENAEQN
+521 KDDKLNPENKEQN

-539 LLNEEIS
+539 ILNEEIS

-559 EVLDNIDQVVPCVT
+559 EVLDNIDLVVPCVT

-612 IMKNETSIKKKVI
+612 IMKNENSIKKKVI
-625 DAFSEIFFNDEKYTK
+625 DAFSEIYFNDDKYTK
-640 EIQAAQIIHFCSQLN
+640 EIQAAGIIHFCSQLN
-655 YSEYTCVDELL
+655 YSEYTCVDELF
-666 KNLIE
+666 KNLLE
-671 HKQIHKDVFKEI
+671 QKRIHKDVFKEI

-698 KAKDLNDLN
+698 NAKDLSDLKA
-707 QKIKQIELES
+707 KIKQIELES
-717 ITAMRIINISSNYK
+717 ITAMRIINIASNYK
-731 PEIIQINSDSYI
+731 PEIIRINSDSYI
-743 RKLTSILNVDKNEQI
+743 KKLTSILNVESNQQI
-758 NWTNV
+758 NWSSV

-772 IYQTNKDPTKNCLIA
+772 IYQTNKDPTKNCLIQ
-787 IAKALVRTYGKAR
+787 IAKSLVRTYGKSN

-808 EFIDTIFKLFPEPE
+808 EFIDTIFKLFEEPE

-833 IPFFTTNDEE
+833 MPFFATNDEE

-864 LSSSINGDYT
+864 LSSSVNGEYT
-874 SNKAK
+874 PNKVSLSF
-879 DNLNM
+879 NT

-906 YGENLENKIKKKYS
+906 YGENLEATIKKKFN
-920 QKEKD
+920 QKEKI
-925 KNRSSSKKKKKNDKE
+925 KSSSSNKKKNN
-940 DEKDKEKEKEFD
+940 KDNKDNKDNEE

-967 NISLIHKIIDE
+967 SISLIHKIIDE
-978 DLLIKNLIAKFVP
+978 DLLVNNLISKYVP
-991 IIITIAKSTLNCR
+991 MITTIAKATLKCK

-1022 CKLMLINQDFC
+1022 CKLMLINPDFC
-1033 KNNIHFIFDLLNND
+1033 KNNISFIFDLLNND
-1047 TIPSDLKLNVCL
+1047 EIPSDLKLNVCL

-1067 FPNIMISEVNK
+1067 FPNIMITEVSK

-1101 VLNDMLKMKGEVVDI
+1101 VLNDMLKLKGEVVDI

-1127 KTHVQIFFNE
+1127 RIHVQTFFNE

-1153 LARLSNEFKSLE
+1153 LARLSNEFKSLD
-1165 YSKFKTIAQTLLKY
+1165 YTKFKTIAITLLKY

-1199 SQDILEWR
+1199 STDIVEWR
-1207 NNTFVLSELNYNTE
+1207 NNTFVLSELNYNSE
-1221 KILVK
+1221 KILIK

-1238 DDNIDVKEN
+1238 DDNLEVKEN
-1247 LAKIFSKLEKIQN
+1247 LARIFTKLEKIQN
-1260 LSESVLANLKE
+1260 LSESALANLKE
-1271 CKEKIFKGE
+1271 GKEKIFKGE
-1280 KFKVYNSKYKNH
+1280 KFKVYNSKYK
-1292 SNGSSNRTSK
+1292 SNSKGSSSRSSRN
-1302 RGSKRSSRSSSQE
+1302 GSKRSSRSNSQE
-1315 RGALPPKRTHR
+1315 RGVLPKRTHR
-1326 QIDLDKIDEEI
+1326 QIDLAKIDEEI

-1342 ENEKLDMNVLADKRK
+1342 ENERIDMNMLAERK
-1357 KGNKKKN
+1357 KGKNKKRV
-1364 EDKKKDKSKDKKGKR
+1364 EDKKQLKSKDKKAKK
-1379 KKRNKSKNSSE
+1379 KKRNKSKNSSDMD
-1390 NESEEE
+1390 SE
-1396 DYDDDDEDY
+1396 DDEDY
-1405 DENEG
+1405 DGSED

>member
-1 MSNLGEFYFPIKRE
+1 MSDLGEFYFPIKRE

-25 FVLNEDLV
+25 FILSEDLV
-33 ADEETEA
+33 ADEETEMS
-40 TLTGRLD
+40 LTGRLD
-47 DLEMSLQSD
+47 ELEMAFQSE
-56 VNSIYSQDTFSHV
+56 VTSIYSQDTFSHV
-69 YRLMISFSKCS
+69 FRLMSSFAKCS
-80 QKLKLKILEIFSKFF
+80 SKLKMKILEILSKYFSKFA
-95 VKFTSNFEKFFE
+95 SHFEKFFD
-107 NGIDYQQNNSKEWRN
+107 NGLDFQQNNSKKWRN
-122 IFKMYIFSIEWLT
+122 VFKIFVFSIEWLT
-135 ENILQFFKNKAKEIK
+135 ENILIFYKNRAKEIK

-158 LAPAKKQKEK
+158 AVQPTKKAKEKNTKQKN
-168 QTKKKK
+168 K
-174 LLEDNNQLSSDPEDA
+174 LLEDNNQLSSDGEEA
-189 NDPKELNGRINEK
+189 ADPKEVNGRINDK
-202 LKIVLGCLENIC
+202 LKHILSSLENIC
-214 LFPLKELFKNKII
+214 IQPLKELFKNKII
-227 DDEVIS
+227 EDECIS
-233 LMIKICFDI
+233 LMIKINFDA
-242 LEIGTETKDTKNKA
+242 LEIGTETKDTRNKA
-256 LIFKILQSIISHFQS
+256 LIFKVLQSIISHFQT
-271 NTDIQLV
+271 NTNIELV

-287 NLIYNQE
+287 NLIYAQE

-332 NSMESQGL
+332 NSMEGQGI

-368 FDCGSY
+368 FDCPSY
-374 IIRNA
+374 VIRNA

-384 GYVIVNFLCKL
+384 GHVIVNFLCKL
-395 DDVND
+395 DDIND
-400 IEVRNNYNK
+400 IEVRNNYTK

-432 VLQTFEKLCE
+432 VLQTFERLCE
-442 KNTIDIGTYLKLLI
+442 KNTIDIGTYLKLLK
-456 EATGRLKDEKSI
+456 EATGRLRDEKSI

-475 LIGKII
+475 LVGRIIG
-481 SMYIIIYKCDHF
+481 MYIIIYKCDHF
-493 YNREEIKVMI
+493 YNRNEIKVMI
-503 DLYRQK
+503 DVYRQK
-509 IAEKEEKIKFLE
+509 IAEKEEKIKELD
-521 NDDKINPENAEQN
+521 NDDKINPDKIEQN

-539 LLNEEIS
+539 ALNEEIS
-546 KNDELIDYFKSFY
+546 KNDELIDYFNSFY
-559 EVLDNIDQVVPCVT
+559 EVLDNIDMVVPCVT

-583 VQESIDLF
+583 VIESIDLF

-612 IMKNETSIKKKVI
+612 IMKNENSIKKKVI
-625 DAFSEIFFNDEKYTK
+625 DAFSDIYFNNDKQTK
-640 EIQAAQIIHFCSQLN
+640 EIQAAGIIHFCSQLN

-692 NEIKNI
+692 NEMKNI
-698 KAKDLNDLN
+698 KAKDLADLN
-707 QKIKQIELES
+707 NKLKQIELES
-717 ITAMRIINISSNYK
+717 ITAMRIINMASNYK
-731 PEIIQINSDSYI
+731 PEIIRINSDSYI
-743 RKLTSILNVDKNEQI
+743 RKLMSILNVDKNEDI
-758 NWTNV
+758 NWSSV
-763 KFGLEGLVK
+763 KYGLEGLVK
-772 IYQTNKDPTKNCLIA
+772 IYQTNKDPTKNCLIS
-787 IAKALVRTYGKAR
+787 IAKALVRTYGNAH
-800 NDWFIAAK
+800 NDWFIACK

-833 IPFFTTNDEE
+833 MPFFISNEEE

-857 YPQAPSD
+857 FPQAPSD
-864 LSSSINGDYT
+864 LSSSINGDLT
-874 SNKAK
+874 PNKAK
-879 DNLNM
+879 DKDSINQ

-906 YGENLENKIKKKYS
+906 YGENLEATIKKKFS
-920 QKEKD
+920 QKERN
-925 KNRSSSKKKKKNDKE
+925 KNKSSKKKKKKNEDDEEAGENDE
-940 DEKDKEKEKEFD
+940 
-952 DINNIVGG
+952 INNIVGG

-978 DLLIKNLIAKFVP
+978 DLLVKNLISKYVP
-991 IIITIAKSTLNCR
+991 MISSIAKATLKCKA
-1004 SEELESNMLL
+1004 EDLEKNMLL

-1022 CKLMLINQDFC
+1022 CKLMLINSDFC
-1033 KNNIHFIFDLLNND
+1033 KNNINFIFDLLNND

-1078 FFEGLHSPHKEVVKY
+1078 FFEGLHSPHTDVVKY

-1127 KTHVQIFFNE
+1127 RTHVQTFFNE

-1165 YSKFKTIAQTLLKY
+1165 YSKFKTIAITLLKY

-1194 VKLKN
+1194 VKLRN
-1199 SQDILEWR
+1199 STDNLEWR
-1207 NNTFVLSELNYNTE
+1207 NNTFVLSELNYNSE
-1221 KILVK
+1221 KILIK
-1226 FLQSYSEIIDKN
+1226 FLQSYNDIRDKN
-1238 DDNIDVKEN
+1238 DDLPEVKEN
-1247 LAKIFSKLEKIQN
+1247 LAKIFSKLERIQN
-1260 LSESVLANLKE
+1260 LSEAVLNNLKE

-1280 KFKVYNSKYKNH
+1280 KYKVYNSKYK
-1292 SNGSSNRTSK
+1292 SNSVGSSQRSSRN
-1302 RGSKRSSRSSSQE
+1302 GSKRSSRSGSQE
-1315 RGALPPKRTHR
+1315 RNGPAKRTHK
-1326 QIDLDKIDEEI
+1326 QIDLAKIDEEI

-1342 ENEKLDMNVLADKRK
+1342 DNEKQNNMNVLA
-1357 KGNKKKN
+1357 NKKKN
-1364 EDKKKDKSKDKKGKR
+1364 TKNKPKK
-1379 KKRNKSKNSSE
+1379 KKRNKSKNSS
-1390 NESEEE
+1390 SSSS
-1396 DYDDDDEDY
+1396 DEDY
-1405 DENEG
+1405 DGNE

>member
-1 MSNLGEFYFPIKRE
+1 MSDLGEFYFPIKRE

-25 FVLNEDLV
+25 FILSEDLV
-33 ADEETEA
+33 ADEETEMS
-40 TLTGRLD
+40 LTGRLD
-47 DLEMSLQSD
+47 ELEMAFQSE
-56 VNSIYSQDTFSHV
+56 VTSIYSQDTFSHV
-69 YRLMISFSKCS
+69 FRLMSSFAKCS
-80 QKLKLKILEIFSKFF
+80 SKLKMKILEILSKYFSKFA
-95 VKFTSNFEKFFE
+95 SHFEKFFD
-107 NGIDYQQNNSKEWRN
+107 NGLDFQQNNSKKWRN
-122 IFKMYIFSIEWLT
+122 VFKIFVFSIEWLT
-135 ENILQFFKNKAKEIK
+135 ENILIFYKNRAKEIK

-158 LAPAKKQKEK
+158 AVQPTKKAKEKNTKQKN
-168 QTKKKK
+168 K
-174 LLEDNNQLSSDPEDA
+174 LLEDNNQLSSDGEEA
-189 NDPKELNGRINEK
+189 ADPKEINGRINDK
-202 LKIVLGCLENIC
+202 LKHILSSLENIC
-214 LFPLKELFKNKII
+214 IQPLKELFKNKII
-227 DDEVIS
+227 EDECIS
-233 LMIKICFDI
+233 LMIKINFDA
-242 LEIGTETKDTKNKA
+242 LEIGTETKDTRNKA
-256 LIFKILQSIISHFQS
+256 LIFKVLQSIISHFQT
-271 NTDIQLV
+271 NTNIELV

-287 NLIYNQE
+287 NLIYAQE

-332 NSMESQGL
+332 NSMEGQGI

-368 FDCGSY
+368 FDCPSY
-374 IIRNA
+374 VIRNA

-384 GYVIVNFLCKL
+384 GHVIVNFLCKL
-395 DDVND
+395 DDIND
-400 IEVRNNYNK
+400 IEVRNNYTK

-432 VLQTFEKLCE
+432 VLQTFERLCE
-442 KNTIDIGTYLKLLI
+442 KNTIDIGTYLKLLK
-456 EATGRLKDEKSI
+456 EATGRLRDEKSI

-475 LIGKII
+475 LVGRIIG
-481 SMYIIIYKCDHF
+481 MYIIIYKCDHF
-493 YNREEIKVMI
+493 YNRNEIKVMI
-503 DLYRQK
+503 DVYRQK
-509 IAEKEEKIKFLE
+509 IAEKEEKIKELD
-521 NDDKINPENAEQN
+521 NDDKINPDKIEQN

-539 LLNEEIS
+539 ALNEEIS
-546 KNDELIDYFKSFY
+546 KNDELIDYFNSFY
-559 EVLDNIDQVVPCVT
+559 EVLDNIDMVVPCVT

-583 VQESIDLF
+583 VIESIDLF

-612 IMKNETSIKKKVI
+612 IMKNENSIKKKVI
-625 DAFSEIFFNDEKYTK
+625 DAFSDIYFNNDKQTK
-640 EIQAAQIIHFCSQLN
+640 EIQAAGIIHFCSQLN

-692 NEIKNI
+692 NEMKNI
-698 KAKDLNDLN
+698 KAKDLADLN
-707 QKIKQIELES
+707 NKLKQIELES
-717 ITAMRIINISSNYK
+717 ITAMRIINMASNYK
-731 PEIIQINSDSYI
+731 PEIIRINSDSYI
-743 RKLTSILNVDKNEQI
+743 RKLMSILNVDKNEEI
-758 NWTNV
+758 NWSSV
-763 KFGLEGLVK
+763 KYGLEGLVK
-772 IYQTNKDPTKNCLIA
+772 IYQTNKDPTKNCLIS
-787 IAKALVRTYGKAR
+787 IAKALVRTYGNAH
-800 NDWFIAAK
+800 NDWFIACK

-833 IPFFTTNDEE
+833 MPFFISNEEE

-857 YPQAPSD
+857 FPQAPSD
-864 LSSSINGDYT
+864 LSSSINGDLT
-874 SNKAK
+874 PNKAK
-879 DNLNM
+879 DKDSINQ

-906 YGENLENKIKKKYS
+906 YGENLEATIKKKFS
-920 QKEKD
+920 QKERN
-925 KNRSSSKKKKKNDKE
+925 KNKSSKKKKKKNEDDEEAGENDE
-940 DEKDKEKEKEFD
+940 
-952 DINNIVGG
+952 INNIVGG

-978 DLLIKNLIAKFVP
+978 DLLVKNLISKYVP
-991 IIITIAKSTLNCR
+991 MISSIAKATLKCKA
-1004 SEELESNMLL
+1004 EDLEKNMLL

-1022 CKLMLINQDFC
+1022 CKLMLINSDFC
-1033 KNNIHFIFDLLNND
+1033 KNNINFIFDLLNND

-1078 FFEGLHSPHKEVVKY
+1078 FFEGLHSPHTDVVKY

-1127 KTHVQIFFNE
+1127 RTHVQTFFNE

-1165 YSKFKTIAQTLLKY
+1165 YSKFKTIAITLLKY

-1194 VKLKN
+1194 VKLRN
-1199 SQDILEWR
+1199 STDNLEWR
-1207 NNTFVLSELNYNTE
+1207 NNTFVLSELNYNSE
-1221 KILVK
+1221 KILIK
-1226 FLQSYSEIIDKN
+1226 FLQSYNDIRDKN
-1238 DDNIDVKEN
+1238 DDLPEVKEN
-1247 LAKIFSKLEKIQN
+1247 LAKIFSKLERIQN
-1260 LSESVLANLKE
+1260 LSEAVLNNLKE

-1280 KFKVYNSKYKNH
+1280 KYKVYNSKYK
-1292 SNGSSNRTSK
+1292 SNSVGSSQRSSRN
-1302 RGSKRSSRSSSQE
+1302 GSKRSSRSGSQE
-1315 RGALPPKRTHR
+1315 RNGPAKRTHK
-1326 QIDLDKIDEEI
+1326 QIDLAKIDEEI

-1342 ENEKLDMNVLADKRK
+1342 DNEKQNNMNVLANK
-1357 KGNKKKN
+1357 KKGGNKKSS
-1364 EDKKKDKSKDKKGKR
+1364 DKKKNTKNKPKK
-1379 KKRNKSKNSSE
+1379 KKRNKSKNSS
-1390 NESEEE
+1390 SSSS
-1396 DYDDDDEDY
+1396 DEDY
-1405 DENEG
+1405 DGNE

>member
-1 MSNLGEFYFPIKRE
+1 MSDLGEFYFPIKRE

-25 FVLNEDLV
+25 FVLNEELV

-40 TLTGRLD
+40 TLAGRLD
-47 DLEMSLQSD
+47 DLEMALQND
-56 VNSIYSQDTFSHV
+56 INSIYSQDTFSHV

-80 QKLKLKILEIFSKFF
+80 QKLKLKILDIFVKYFT
-95 VKFTSNFEKFFE
+95 KFTSHFEKFFE
-107 NGIDYQQNNSKEWRN
+107 NGIEFIQNHSKHWRN
-122 IFKMYIFSIEWLT
+122 TFKIYIFTIDWLS
-135 ENILQFFKNKAKEIK
+135 ENILLFYKNKEKEIK

-158 LAPAKKQKEK
+158 LAPGAKKQKEK

-174 LLEDNNQLSSDPEDA
+174 LLEDNNQLSSDGEEA
-189 NDPKELNGRINEK
+189 TDPKELNGRINEK
-202 LKIVLGCLENIC
+202 LKLILDCLENIC
-214 LFPLKELFKNKII
+214 LLPLKDLFKNKII
-227 DDEVIS
+227 DDEMIS
-233 LMIKICFDI
+233 LMIKINFDI
-242 LEIGTETKDTKNKA
+242 LEVGTETKDTKNKS
-256 LIFKILQSIISHFQS
+256 LIFKVLQSVISHFQS

-320 IIQEVSKTVFED
+320 IIQEVSKTVFEE

-349 LSERSSKIIYN
+349 LSERASKIIYN

-379 IVEMM
+379 IVEMI
-384 GYVIVNFLCKL
+384 GNVIINFLCKL
-395 DDVND
+395 DD
-400 IEVRNNYNK
+400 IEDVDVRNNYNK

-456 EATGRLKDEKSI
+456 EATGRLKDEKSM

-475 LIGKII
+475 LIDRII

-503 DLYRQK
+503 DVYRQK

-521 NDDKINPENAEQN
+521 NDDKINPENKEQN
-534 KAEKD
+534 QSERD

-573 QLLSSRTVSD
+573 QLLSSRSASD

-591 LTLHHYRVESSEK
+591 LTLHNYRVESSEK

-612 IMKNETSIKKKVI
+612 IMKNENSIRKKVI
-625 DAFSEIFFNDEKYTK
+625 EAFSEIFFDDKYTK
-640 EIQAAQIIHFCSQLN
+640 EIQAAGLIHFCSQLN

-671 HKQIHKDVFKEI
+671 QKRIHKDVFKEI

-692 NEIKNI
+692 NEMKNI
-698 KAKDLNDLN
+698 KAVDLADLN

-731 PEIIQINSDSYI
+731 PEIIRINSDSYI
-743 RKLTSILNVDKNEQI
+743 KKLTSILIVEKNEEI
-758 NWTNV
+758 NWQSV
-763 KFGLEGLVK
+763 KYGLEGLVK

-787 IAKALVRTYGKAR
+787 IAKALVRTYGKAK

-833 IPFFTTNDEE
+833 MPFFSSNDEE
-843 QNKETKDKF
+843 QNNETKDKF
-852 KTQNI
+852 RTQNI
-857 YPQAPSD
+857 YPQAPSE
-864 LSSSINGDYT
+864 LSSSINGDFT
-874 SNKAK
+874 PNKSK
-879 DNLNM
+879 DNNISM

-906 YGENLENKIKKKYS
+906 YGENLEATIKKKFNN
-920 QKEKD
+920 KD
-925 KNRSSSKKKKKNDKE
+925 NNKNKTSSKKKINNNNE
-940 DEKDKEKEKEFD
+940 EEKDENDE
-952 DINNIVGG
+952 INNIVGG
-960 QEAEVDL
+960 QEAEIDL

-978 DLLIKNLIAKFVP
+978 DLLIKNLIAKYVP
-991 IIITIAKSTLNCR
+991 IITTIAKATLKCK
-1004 SEELESNMLL
+1004 SEELETNMLL

-1022 CKLMLINQDFC
+1022 CKLMLINPDFC
-1033 KNNIHFIFDLLNND
+1033 KNNIQFIFDLLNND

-1067 FPNIMISEVNK
+1067 FPNIMITEVSK

-1127 KTHVQIFFNE
+1127 RTHVQTFFNE

-1165 YSKFKTIAQTLLKY
+1165 YSKFKTIANTLLKY

-1199 SQDILEWR
+1199 STDNLEWR

-1221 KILVK
+1221 KALIK
-1226 FLQSYSEIIDKN
+1226 FLQSYSEITDKN
-1238 DDNIDVKEN
+1238 DESEEVKEN
-1247 LAKIFSKLEKIQN
+1247 LAKIFAKFEKIQN

-1271 CKEKIFKGE
+1271 YKEKIFKGE
-1280 KFKVYNSKYKNH
+1280 KFRVYNSKYK
-1292 SNGSSNRTSK
+1292 SNSLGSSNKGSK
-1302 RGSKRSSRSSSQE
+1302 RGSKISSRSNSQE
-1315 RGALPPKRTHR
+1315 RNLPPKRTHR

-1342 ENEKLDMNVLADKRK
+1342 ENEKGIEMKVLADRRN
-1357 KGNKKKN
+1357 NKKKN
-1364 EDKKKDKSKDKKGKR
+1364 EDKKKIKSKDKKGK
-1379 KKRNKSKNSSE
+1379 KKKKNKSKNSSGT
-1390 NESEEE
+1390 ES
-1396 DYDDDDEDY
+1396 DDDDEDY
-1405 DENEG
+1405 EEGEE

>member
-1 MSNLGEFYFPIKRE
+1 MSDLGEFYFPIKRE

-25 FVLNEDLV
+25 FVLNEELV
-33 ADEETEA
+33 TDEETES
-40 TLTGRLD
+40 TLSGRLD
-47 DLEMSLQSD
+47 ELEISLEND
-56 VNSIYSQDTFSHV
+56 VNSLYDQDAFAHL
-69 YRLMISFSKCS
+69 YRLMTSFPKCS
-80 QKLKLKILEIFSKFF
+80 QKLKIKILDTLSKYFSKF
-95 VKFTSNFEKFFE
+95 TTNFEKFFE
-107 NGIDYQQNNSKEWRN
+107 NGIDYQQNNSKKWRN
-122 IFKMYIFSIEWLT
+122 AYKIYLFSVDWLT
-135 ENILQFFKNKAKEIK
+135 ENILHYYKKREKKIK

-158 LAPAKKQKEK
+158 LAPVKKQKEK
-168 QTKKKK
+168 NTKQKKK
-174 LLEDNNQLSSDPEDA
+174 LLEDNQLSSDAEDVS
-189 NDPKELNGRINEK
+189 DPKEYNNRVNDK
-202 LKIVLGCLENIC
+202 LKLILACLENIC

-227 DDEVIS
+227 EDEVIS
-233 LMIKICFDI
+233 IMIKICFDI
-242 LEIGTETKDTKNKA
+242 LETATETKDTKNKV
-256 LIFKILQSIISHFQS
+256 LIFKVLQSIISHFQS
-271 NTDIQLV
+271 NTNIQVVLIK
-278 MVRLTTKIV
+278 LTTTIV
-287 NLIYNQE
+287 NLIYGQE

-332 NSMESQGL
+332 NSFESQGL

-384 GYVIVNFLCKL
+384 GFVIINFLCKL
-395 DDVND
+395 DDIND
-400 IEVRNNYNK
+400 VEVRNNYNK
-409 AKINFIDLLLKR
+409 AKINFIELLLKR

-427 FCRAK
+427 YCRAK

-475 LIGKII
+475 LIDKII

-493 YNREEIKVMI
+493 YNRDEIKVMI
-503 DLYRQK
+503 DVYRQK

-521 NDDKINPENAEQN
+521 KDDKLNPENKEQN

-539 LLNEEIS
+539 ILNEEIS

-612 IMKNETSIKKKVI
+612 IMKNENSIKKKVI
-625 DAFSEIFFNDEKYTK
+625 DAFSEIYFNDDKYTK
-640 EIQAAQIIHFCSQLN
+640 EIQAAGIIHFCSQLN
-655 YSEYTCVDELL
+655 YSEYTCVDELF
-666 KNLIE
+666 KNLLE
-671 HKQIHKDVFKEI
+671 QKRIHKDVFKEI

-698 KAKDLNDLN
+698 NAKDLSDLKA
-707 QKIKQIELES
+707 KIKQIELES
-717 ITAMRIINISSNYK
+717 ITAMRIINIASNYK
-731 PEIIQINSDSYI
+731 PEIIRINSDSYI
-743 RKLTSILNVDKNEQI
+743 KKLTSILNVESNQQI
-758 NWTNV
+758 NWSSV

-772 IYQTNKDPTKNCLIA
+772 IYQTNKDPTKNCLIQ
-787 IAKALVRTYGKAR
+787 IAKSLVRTYGKSN

-808 EFIDTIFKLFPEPE
+808 EFIDTIFKLFAEPE

-833 IPFFTTNDEE
+833 MPFFATNDEE

-864 LSSSINGDYT
+864 LSSSVNGEYT
-874 SNKAK
+874 PNKVSLSF
-879 DNLNM
+879 NT

-906 YGENLENKIKKKYS
+906 YGENLEATIKKKFN
-920 QKEKD
+920 QKEKI
-925 KNRSSSKKKKKNDKE
+925 KSSSSNKKKNN
-940 DEKDKEKEKEFD
+940 KDNKDNEE

-967 NISLIHKIIDE
+967 SISLIHKIIDE
-978 DLLIKNLIAKFVP
+978 DLLVNNLISKYVP
-991 IIITIAKSTLNCR
+991 MITTIAKATLKCK

-1022 CKLMLINQDFC
+1022 CKLMLINPDFC
-1033 KNNIHFIFDLLNND
+1033 KNNISFIFDLLNND
-1047 TIPSDLKLNVCL
+1047 EIPSDLKLNVCL

-1067 FPNIMISEVNK
+1067 FPNIMITEVSK

-1101 VLNDMLKMKGEVVDI
+1101 VLNDMLKLKGEVVDI

-1127 KTHVQIFFNE
+1127 RIHVQTFFNE

-1153 LARLSNEFKSLE
+1153 LARLSNEFKSLD
-1165 YSKFKTIAQTLLKY
+1165 YTKFKTIAITLLKY

-1199 SQDILEWR
+1199 STDIVEWR
-1207 NNTFVLSELNYNTE
+1207 NNTFVLSELNYNSE
-1221 KILVK
+1221 KILIK

-1238 DDNIDVKEN
+1238 DDNLEVKEN
-1247 LAKIFSKLEKIQN
+1247 LARIFTKLEKIQN
-1260 LSESVLANLKE
+1260 LSESALANLKE
-1271 CKEKIFKGE
+1271 GKEKIFKGE
-1280 KFKVYNSKYKNH
+1280 KFKVYNSKYK
-1292 SNGSSNRTSK
+1292 SNSKGSSSRSSRN
-1302 RGSKRSSRSSSQE
+1302 GSKRSSRSNSQE
-1315 RGALPPKRTHR
+1315 RGVLPKRTHR
-1326 QIDLDKIDEEI
+1326 QIDLAKIDEEI

-1342 ENEKLDMNVLADKRK
+1342 ENERIDMNMLAERK
-1357 KGNKKKN
+1357 KGKNKKRV
-1364 EDKKKDKSKDKKGKR
+1364 EDKKQLKSKDKKAKK
-1379 KKRNKSKNSSE
+1379 KKRNKSKNSSDMD
-1390 NESEEE
+1390 SE
-1396 DYDDDDEDY
+1396 DDEDY
-1405 DENEG
+1405 DGSED

>member
-1 MSNLGEFYFPIKRE
+1 MSDLGEFYFPIKRE

-25 FVLNEDLV
+25 FVLNEELV

-40 TLTGRLD
+40 TLAGRLD
-47 DLEMSLQSD
+47 DLEMSFQND
-56 VNSIYSQDTFSHV
+56 VNSIYSQETFSHV
-69 YRLMISFSKCS
+69 YRLMTSFTKCS
-80 QKLKLKILEIFSKFF
+80 QKLKLKILDLFSKYFNT
-95 VKFTSNFEKFFE
+95 FTSNFEKFFD
-107 NGIDYQQNNSKEWRN
+107 NGIEYLQNNSKKWRN
-122 IFKMYIFSIEWLT
+122 TYKIYIFSMDWLT
-135 ENILQFFKNKAKEIK
+135 ENILGFYKNKAKEIK
-150 KGRRRQKG
+150 KGRRRQKR
-158 LAPAKKQKEK
+158 LAPGAKKQKDKTTK
-168 QTKKKK
+168 QRKK
-174 LLEDNNQLSSDPEDA
+174 LLEDNNQLSSEPEDA
-189 NDPKELNGRINEK
+189 SDQKEVNGRINEK
-202 LKIVLGCLENIC
+202 LKLVLDCLESIC
-214 LFPLKELFKNKII
+214 LFPIKELFKNKII

-242 LEIGTETKDTKNKA
+242 LEIGTETKDSKNKS
-256 LIFKILQSIISHFQS
+256 LIFKVLQSVISHFQS

-305 QCLSGESNLNRMAID
+305 QCLSGESNLNKMAID
-320 IIQEVSKTVFED
+320 IIQEVSKTVFQD

-349 LSERSSKIIYN
+349 LSERASKIIYN

-395 DDVND
+395 DDIEDV
-400 IEVRNNYNK
+400 EVRNNYNK

-442 KNTIDIGTYLKLLI
+442 KNTIDINTYLKLLI

-475 LIGKII
+475 LIGKIV

-493 YNREEIKVMI
+493 YNRDEIKVMI
-503 DLYRQK
+503 EIYRQK

-521 NDDKINPENAEQN
+521 NDDKINPENKEQN
-534 KAEKD
+534 KIEKD
-539 LLNEEIS
+539 SLNEEIS

-591 LTLHHYRVESSEK
+591 LTLHNYRVESSEK

-612 IMKNETSIKKKVI
+612 IMKNENSIKKKVI
-625 DAFSEIFFNDEKYTK
+625 EAFSEIFFNDDKYTK
-640 EIQAAQIIHFCSQLN
+640 EIQAAGLIHFCSQLN
-655 YSEYTCVDELL
+655 YSEYTCVEELL
-666 KNLIE
+666 KNLLE
-671 HKQIHKDVFKEI
+671 QKEIHKDVFREI

-692 NEIKNI
+692 NEIKSI
-698 KAKDLNDLN
+698 KAVDLADLN

-717 ITAMRIINISSNYK
+717 ITAMRIINIASNYK
-731 PEIIQINSDSYI
+731 PEIITINSDSYI
-743 RKLTSILNVDKNEQI
+743 RKLTSILVVEKNEEI
-758 NWTNV
+758 NWQSV
-763 KFGLEGLVK
+763 KYGLEGLVK

-787 IAKALVRTYGKAR
+787 IAKSLVRSYGKAK
-800 NDWFIAAK
+800 NDWFIAVK

-833 IPFFTTNDEE
+833 MPFFASTDED
-843 QNKETKDKF
+843 QNNETKDKF
-852 KTQNI
+852 RTQNI

-864 LSSSINGDYT
+864 LSSSINGDST
-874 SNKAK
+874 PNKSK
-879 DNLNM
+879 DNKINM

-906 YGENLENKIKKKYS
+906 YGENLEATIKKKFS
-920 QKEKD
+920 QKENND
-925 KNRSSSKKKKKNDKE
+925 KKKTSSKKNKNKNIE
-940 DEKDKEKEKEFD
+940 EEKDKDNDE
-952 DINNIVGG
+952 INNIVGG
-960 QEAEVDL
+960 QEAEIDI

-978 DLLIKNLIAKFVP
+978 DLLVKNLIAKYVP
-991 IIITIAKSTLNCR
+991 IIKTIAKTTLICK

-1022 CKLMLINQDFC
+1022 CKLMLINPEFC
-1033 KNNIHFIFDLLNND
+1033 KNNIQFIFDLLNND

-1127 KTHVQIFFNE
+1127 RNHVQTFFNE

-1153 LARLSNEFKSLE
+1153 LARLSNDFKSLE
-1165 YSKFKTIAQTLLKY
+1165 YSKFKTIANTLLKY

-1199 SQDILEWR
+1199 STDNLEWR

-1221 KILVK
+1221 KILIK

-1238 DDNIDVKEN
+1238 DESVDVKEN

-1260 LSESVLANLKE
+1260 LSENVLANLKE

-1280 KFKVYNSKYKNH
+1280 KFKVYNSKYK
-1292 SNGSSNRTSK
+1292 SNSLGSSSRGSK
-1302 RGSKRSSRSSSQE
+1302 RGSKKSSRSNSQE
-1315 RGALPPKRTHR
+1315 RNLPPKRTHR
-1326 QIDLDKIDEEI
+1326 QIDLAKIDEEI

-1342 ENEKLDMNVLADKRK
+1342 ENEKVEMKVLADRRK
-1357 KGNKKKN
+1357 NKKKV
-1364 EDKKKDKSKDKKGKR
+1364 EDKKKIKSKEKKV
-1379 KKRNKSKNSSE
+1379 KKKKKIRSKDSSGT
-1390 NESEEE
+1390 ES
-1396 DYDDDDEDY
+1396 DDDEDEDY
-1405 DENEG
+1405 DEGDD

>member
-1 MSNLGEFYFPIKRE
+1 MSDLGEFYFPIKRE

-25 FVLNEDLV
+25 FVLNEELV
-33 ADEETEA
+33 TDEETES
-40 TLTGRLD
+40 TLSGRLD
-47 DLEMSLQSD
+47 ELEISLEND
-56 VNSIYSQDTFSHV
+56 VNSLYDQDAFAHL
-69 YRLMISFSKCS
+69 YRLMTSFPKCS
-80 QKLKLKILEIFSKFF
+80 QKLKIKILDTLSKYFSKF
-95 VKFTSNFEKFFE
+95 TTNFEKFFE
-107 NGIDYQQNNSKEWRN
+107 NGIDYQQNNSKKWRN
-122 IFKMYIFSIEWLT
+122 AYKIYLFSVDWLT
-135 ENILQFFKNKAKEIK
+135 ENILHYYKNRAKEIK

-158 LAPAKKQKEK
+158 LAPVKKQKEK
-168 QTKKKK
+168 NTKQKKK
-174 LLEDNNQLSSDPEDA
+174 LLEDNQLSSDAEDVS
-189 NDPKELNGRINEK
+189 DPKEYNNRVNDK
-202 LKIVLGCLENIC
+202 LKLILACLENIC

-227 DDEVIS
+227 EDEVIS
-233 LMIKICFDI
+233 IMIKICFDI
-242 LEIGTETKDTKNKA
+242 LETATETKDTKNKV
-256 LIFKILQSIISHFQS
+256 LIFKVLQSIISHFQS
-271 NTDIQLV
+271 NTNIQVVLIK
-278 MVRLTTKIV
+278 LTTTIV
-287 NLIYNQE
+287 NLIYGQE

-332 NSMESQGL
+332 NSFESQGL

-384 GYVIVNFLCKL
+384 GFVIINFLCKL
-395 DDVND
+395 DDIND
-400 IEVRNNYNK
+400 VEVRNNYNK
-409 AKINFIDLLLKR
+409 AKINFIELLLKR

-427 FCRAK
+427 YCRAK

-475 LIGKII
+475 LIDKII

-493 YNREEIKVMI
+493 YNRDEIKVMI
-503 DLYRQK
+503 DVYRQK

-521 NDDKINPENAEQN
+521 KDDKLNPENKEQN

-539 LLNEEIS
+539 ILNEEIS

-612 IMKNETSIKKKVI
+612 IMKNENSIKKKVI
-625 DAFSEIFFNDEKYTK
+625 DAFSEIYFNDDKYTK
-640 EIQAAQIIHFCSQLN
+640 EIQAAGIIHFCSQLN
-655 YSEYTCVDELL
+655 YSEYTCVDELF
-666 KNLIE
+666 KNLLE
-671 HKQIHKDVFKEI
+671 QKRIHKDVFKEI

-698 KAKDLNDLN
+698 NAKDLSDLKA
-707 QKIKQIELES
+707 KIKQIELES
-717 ITAMRIINISSNYK
+717 ITAMRIINIASNYK
-731 PEIIQINSDSYI
+731 PEIIRINSDSYI
-743 RKLTSILNVDKNEQI
+743 KKLTSILNVESNQQI
-758 NWTNV
+758 NWSSV

-772 IYQTNKDPTKNCLIA
+772 IYQTNKDPTKNCLIQ
-787 IAKALVRTYGKAR
+787 IAKSLVRTYGKSN

-808 EFIDTIFKLFPEPE
+808 EFIDTIFKLFAEPE

-833 IPFFTTNDEE
+833 MPFFATNDEE

-864 LSSSINGDYT
+864 LSSSVNGEYT
-874 SNKAK
+874 PNKVSLSF
-879 DNLNM
+879 NT

-906 YGENLENKIKKKYS
+906 YGENLEATIKKKFN
-920 QKEKD
+920 QKEKI
-925 KNRSSSKKKKKNDKE
+925 KSSSSNKKKNN
-940 DEKDKEKEKEFD
+940 KDNKDNEE

-967 NISLIHKIIDE
+967 SISLIHKIIDE
-978 DLLIKNLIAKFVP
+978 DLLVNNLISKYVP
-991 IIITIAKSTLNCR
+991 MITTIAKATLKCK

-1022 CKLMLINQDFC
+1022 CKLMLINPDFC
-1033 KNNIHFIFDLLNND
+1033 KNNISFIFDLLNND
-1047 TIPSDLKLNVCL
+1047 EIPSDLKLNVCL

-1067 FPNIMISEVNK
+1067 FPNIMITEVSK

-1101 VLNDMLKMKGEVVDI
+1101 VLNDMLKLKGEVVDI

-1127 KTHVQIFFNE
+1127 RIHVQTFFNE

-1153 LARLSNEFKSLE
+1153 LARLSNEFKSLD
-1165 YSKFKTIAQTLLKY
+1165 YTKFKTIAITLLKY

-1199 SQDILEWR
+1199 STDIVEWR
-1207 NNTFVLSELNYNTE
+1207 NNTFVLSELNYNSE
-1221 KILVK
+1221 KILIK

-1238 DDNIDVKEN
+1238 DDNLEVKEN
-1247 LAKIFSKLEKIQN
+1247 LARIFTKLEKIQN
-1260 LSESVLANLKE
+1260 LSESALANLKE
-1271 CKEKIFKGE
+1271 GKEKIFKGE
-1280 KFKVYNSKYKNH
+1280 KFKVYNSKYK
-1292 SNGSSNRTSK
+1292 SNSKGSSSRSSRN
-1302 RGSKRSSRSSSQE
+1302 GSKRSSRSNSQE
-1315 RGALPPKRTHR
+1315 RGVLPKRTHR
-1326 QIDLDKIDEEI
+1326 QIDLAKIDEEI

-1342 ENEKLDMNVLADKRK
+1342 ENERIDMNMLAERK
-1357 KGNKKKN
+1357 KGKNKKRV
-1364 EDKKKDKSKDKKGKR
+1364 EDKKQLKSKDKKAKK
-1379 KKRNKSKNSSE
+1379 KKRNKSKNSSDMD
-1390 NESEEE
+1390 SE
-1396 DYDDDDEDY
+1396 DDENY
-1405 DENEG
+1405 DGSED